1 MRKAYRTQFVHN
13 FNIYDM
19 KKWFTLIGL
28 CCLMT
33 GMISATNQ
41 PLKRISPV
49 QAAQMRLGVLN
60 EETTR
65 MEGTVRPVDTKN
77 IGRILS
83 RSAVSS
89 VTANSSAFRNA
100 VSADSWLADG
110 NYDISWY
117 DETKDE
123 FSLSSPA
130 QLAGLSY
137 LVRAGKN
144 FQYCTV
150 RLSADIDLS
159 NYKWIPIGTRG
170 VEFKGLFDGGGHTI
184 SGLHTDME
192 AFSGLFGAVA
202 STDIRNVMLS
212 SSCVVVGSVA
222 GSIAGSMNE
231 SAIMNCRSDAAVQG
245 YTAGGL
251 VGNADNSSV
260 LASIFNGRV
269 SKLEA
274 ANAWVGSYTATA
286 ASPFQDA
293 VELVSLQISIM
304 SAVNSSDGVV
314 LSWTSSEALGVSY
327 EASGT
332 IGSDGR
338 LYVSTGQQVG
348 TYGSY
353 TLMLEGLLG
362 NGEAVED
369 DTFVGVMSD
378 DEKTITFSL
387 LSSPTAG
394 FMLIPAFQDGVNIG
408 YLDGYRLP
416 FTAVKNEEQVTTGG
430 IVGTSYNTFLE
441 KCFYGDGCVGDNHN
455 EVGTVLPSSELLS
468 DAQVRTMNSAASG
481 IVLSDPFVS
490 SLKMWR
496 PGENGPALIE
506 EDYVQSNWWTSE
518 GNYDVSWYDE
528 SRTEFTISTP
538 EQLAGLAYLV
548 NTYHQFRGK
557 TVTLANDIDLAEHL
571 WVPIGRNSRNAQ
583 SVAIFGGTFD
593 GGGHVIR
600 NLNISMKAYSYAQGS
615 TTCLVGFFGYSSGVI
630 ENVTLA
636 EDCAVRVTATGS
648 QYLNVGSI
656 CGVLGGNYIAN
667 CHNRAYIEARSLFGD
682 IFAAGI
688 LGFDNQYNP
697 VYNCSNAND
706 VVGFSTWGF
715 VYVSGLVAANAKV
728 VNGYNIGTRSVTG
741 PSVEVGGIPPS
752 CAQLN
757 TVYNT
762 GRLTATGRSIIPES
776 EPVATASPIVASYGA
791 SVENGYYDIACV
803 EDTTGMNVK
812 GTAMTADEMKSF
824 AFAELLTSHAAS
836 LIESDPDLPEMLSW
850 TIRSEENDGFPVFG
864 EAVEAGGW
872 WTSAGNYDISW
883 YDEAEDSFSISSP
896 AQLAGVAYL
905 VKNGRTFEGKTV
917 TLTGNIDLDGFKW
930 EPIGKANLQQIF
942 KGVFDGGGYEI
953 HNLRSEVISTGEAY
967 SGLFGAIY
975 QARVTRVVL
984 AEDCEIRTSY
994 YGGGVVAYAQESEIV
1009 SCENRASVSFEGP
1022 AGYVGG
1028 IAGYVVSTS
1037 SIDRCENLGIVTGT
1051 VQPSDNY
1058 ASCLVY
1064 AGGIAGVNQES
1075 AIINSSNHAV
1085 VAVEALPEYDSCAG
1099 GIVGYNSGSSTFI
1112 TNCYNAAGVRLS
1124 GSGFAGGILSYTDNA
1139 DICVANCYNIG
1150 TVSGVPGKLYSVV
1163 PILSADSEDCYYLM
1177 NCVEGEGSYAGT
1189 ALTVDYMKSTA
1200 FAVRLNDWSKTNNS
1214 SETGWQTLY
1223 WKVEDAENDGYP
1235 VFTDQDPGYTGVESV
1250 VSGVRI
1256 YPTTVSGELF
1266 VCGTES
1272 PIYVY
1277 NLAGHIVS
1285 IIDPT
1290 EEITV
1295 VDMSR
1300 LVAGVYLVRTGDKVV
1315 RLVKL

>member
-1 MRKAYRTQFVHN
+1 
-13 FNIYDM
+13 
-19 KKWFTLIGL
+19 
-28 CCLMT
+28 
-33 GMISATNQ
+33 MISATNQ

-60 EETTR
+60 EGTTR
-65 MEGTVRPVDTKN
+65 MEGTVRPGDTKN

-274 ANAWVGSYTATA
+274 ANAWVGSYTVTA
-286 ASPFQDA
+286 GSPFEGEGTQSFEVTIEADDSSPERLTIGWSSSRYGI
-293 VELVSLQISIM
+293 VYTLTGFIEDDGCLHISIGEQQLGSYGAYTM
-304 SAVNSSDGVV
+304 MLVRYTDDGIF
-314 LSWTSSEALGVSY
+314 
-327 EASGT
+327 ASGEVV
-332 IGSDGR
+332 GS
-338 LYVSTGQQVG
+338 L
-348 TYGSY
+348 
-353 TLMLEGLLG
+353 
-362 NGEAVED
+362 
-369 DTFVGVMSD
+369 SD
-378 DEKTITFSL
+378 DNNTITFSV
-387 LSSPTAG
+387 SPASYLMIAAVENDQVAG
-394 FMLIPAFQDGVNIG
+394 WLEGYIP
-408 YLDGYRLP
+408 P
-416 FTAVKNEEQVTTGG
+416 FTAVKNEAQIMTGG

-441 KCFYGDGCVGDNHN
+441 KCFYGDGCAGDGYNDI
-455 EVGTVLPSSELLS
+455 GTALPSDELLS

-528 SRTEFTISTP
+528 SRTEFTISSP

-548 NTYHQFRGK
+548 NTCHQFWGK
-557 TVTLANDIDLAEHL
+557 TVILANDIDLAEHL

-593 GGGHVIR
+593 GGGYVIR

-667 CHNRAYIEARSLFGD
+667 CHNRAYIEVRSLFGN

-688 LGFDNQYNP
+688 LGFDNSYNP

-706 VVGFSTWGF
+706 VVGFSTWGI
-715 VYVSGLVAANAKV
+715 VCVSGLVAANAKV
-728 VNGYNIGTRSVTG
+728 VNGYNTGNISGTG
-741 PSVEVGGIPPS
+741 PSVEVGGITPS
-752 CAQLN
+752 FAQLN
-757 TVYNT
+757 NVYNT

-836 LIESDPDLPEMLSW
+836 LVESDPDLPEMLSW

-883 YDEAEDSFSISSP
+883 YDEAEDSFSISTP

-905 VKNGRTFEGKTV
+905 VKTGRTFEGKTV
-917 TLTGNIDLDGFKW
+917 TLSGNIDLDGLKW

-1028 IAGYVVSTS
+1028 IAGYVSTS
-1037 SIDRCENLGIVTGT
+1037 SIDRCENLGVVTGT

-1064 AGGIAGVNQES
+1064 TGGIAGVNQG
-1075 AIINSSNHAV
+1075 ATIINNSNHAA

-1099 GIVGYNSGSSTFI
+1099 GIVGYNSGSSVAFI
-1112 TNCYNAAGVRLS
+1112 ANCYNAAGVRLS
-1124 GSGFAGGILSYTDNA
+1124 GAGFAGGILSYTDNG
-1139 DICVANCYNIG
+1139 DVRVANCYNVG
-1150 TVSGVPGKLYSVV
+1150 TVSGVPGKSYPIV

-1200 FAVRLNDWSKTNNS
+1200 FAARLNDWSKTNNS
-1214 SETGWQTLY
+1214 SETGRQTLY

-1266 VCGTES
+1266 VCGAES
-1272 PIYVY
+1272 PIYIC

-1295 VDMSR
+1295 VDISR

>member
-1 MRKAYRTQFVHN
+1 MRKAYRAQFVHN

-60 EETTR
+60 EGTTR
-65 MEGTVRPVDTKN
+65 MEGTVRPGDTKN

-89 VTANSSAFRNA
+89 VTGNSSAFRNA
-100 VSADSWLADG
+100 VSADSWIADG

-150 RLSADIDLS
+150 RLSTDIDLS

-222 GSIAGSMNE
+222 GSITGSMNE

-251 VGNADNSSV
+251 VGNSDNSSV

-274 ANAWVGSYTATA
+274 ANAWVGSYTVTA
-286 ASPFQDA
+286 GSPFEGEGTQSFEMTIEADDSSPERLTIGWSSSRYGI
-293 VELVSLQISIM
+293 VYTLTGFIEDDGCLHISIGEQQLGSYGAYATM
-304 SAVNSSDGVV
+304 LVRYTNDGIF
-314 LSWTSSEALGVSY
+314 
-327 EASGT
+327 ASGEVV
-332 IGSDGR
+332 GS
-338 LYVSTGQQVG
+338 L
-348 TYGSY
+348 
-353 TLMLEGLLG
+353 
-362 NGEAVED
+362 
-369 DTFVGVMSD
+369 SD
-378 DEKTITFSL
+378 DSNTITFSVSP
-387 LSSPTAG
+387 SSYLMIAAVENDQLFG
-394 FMLIPAFQDGVNIG
+394 WLEG
-408 YLDGYRLP
+408 YVPP

-636 EDCAVRVTATGS
+636 EDCAVRVTATSS

-667 CHNRAYIEARSLFGD
+667 CHNRAYIEARSLFDD

-706 VVGFSTWGF
+706 VVGFSTWGI
-715 VYVSGLVAANAKV
+715 VCVSGLVAANAKI
-728 VNGYNIGTRSVTG
+728 VNGYNTGNISGTG
-741 PSVEVGGIPPS
+741 PSVEVGGITPS
-752 CAQLN
+752 FAQLN
-757 TVYNT
+757 NVYNT
-762 GRLTATGRSIIPES
+762 GRLTATGRSIISES

-917 TLTGNIDLDGFKW
+917 TLTGNIDLDGLKW

-975 QARVTRVVL
+975 QAQVTRVVL

-1139 DICVANCYNIG
+1139 DIRVANCYNIG
-1150 TVSGVPGKLYSVV
+1150 TVSGVPGKSYPVV

-1200 FAVRLNDWSKTNNS
+1200 FAARLNDWSKTNNS
-1214 SETGWQTLY
+1214 SETGRQTLY

-1250 VSGVRI
+1250 MSGVRI

-1266 VCGTES
+1266 VCGAES
-1272 PIYVY
+1272 PIYIC

>member
-1 MRKAYRTQFVHN
+1 
-13 FNIYDM
+13 
-19 KKWFTLIGL
+19 
-28 CCLMT
+28 MT

-60 EETTR
+60 EGTTR
-65 MEGTVRPVDTKN
+65 MEGTVRPGDTKN

-274 ANAWVGSYTATA
+274 ANAWVGSYTVTA
-286 ASPFQDA
+286 GSPFEGEGTQSFEVTIEADDSSPERLTIGWSSSRYGI
-293 VELVSLQISIM
+293 VYTLTGFIEDDGCLHISIGEQQLGSYGAYTM
-304 SAVNSSDGVV
+304 MLVRYTDDGIF
-314 LSWTSSEALGVSY
+314 
-327 EASGT
+327 ASGEVV
-332 IGSDGR
+332 GS
-338 LYVSTGQQVG
+338 L
-348 TYGSY
+348 
-353 TLMLEGLLG
+353 
-362 NGEAVED
+362 
-369 DTFVGVMSD
+369 SD
-378 DEKTITFSL
+378 DNNTITFSV
-387 LSSPTAG
+387 SPASYLMIAAVENDQVAG
-394 FMLIPAFQDGVNIG
+394 WLEGYIP
-408 YLDGYRLP
+408 P
-416 FTAVKNEEQVTTGG
+416 FTAVKNEAQIMTGG

-441 KCFYGDGCVGDNHN
+441 KCFYGDGCAGDGYNDI
-455 EVGTVLPSSELLS
+455 GTALPSDELLS

-548 NTYHQFRGK
+548 NTCHQFWGK
-557 TVTLANDIDLAEHL
+557 TVILANDIDLAEHL

-593 GGGHVIR
+593 GGGYVIR

-667 CHNRAYIEARSLFGD
+667 CHNRAYIEVRSLFGN

-688 LGFDNQYNP
+688 LGFDNSYNP

-706 VVGFSTWGF
+706 VVGFSTWGI
-715 VYVSGLVAANAKV
+715 VCVSGLVAANAKV
-728 VNGYNIGTRSVTG
+728 VNGYNTGNISGTG
-741 PSVEVGGIPPS
+741 PSVEVGGITPS
-752 CAQLN
+752 FAQLN
-757 TVYNT
+757 NVYNT

-836 LIESDPDLPEMLSW
+836 LVESDPDLPEMLSW

-883 YDEAEDSFSISSP
+883 YDEAEDSFSISTP

-905 VKNGRTFEGKTV
+905 VKTGRTFEGKTV
-917 TLTGNIDLDGFKW
+917 TLSGNIDLDGLKW

-1028 IAGYVVSTS
+1028 IAGYVSIS
-1037 SIDRCENLGIVTGT
+1037 SIDRCENLGVVTGT

-1064 AGGIAGVNQES
+1064 TGGIAGVNQG
-1075 AIINSSNHAV
+1075 ATIINNSNHAA

-1099 GIVGYNSGSSTFI
+1099 GIVGYNSGSSVAFI
-1112 TNCYNAAGVRLS
+1112 ANCYNAAGVRLS
-1124 GSGFAGGILSYTDNA
+1124 GAGFAGGILSYTDNG
-1139 DICVANCYNIG
+1139 DVRVANCYNVG
-1150 TVSGVPGKLYSVV
+1150 TVSGVPGKSYPIV

-1200 FAVRLNDWSKTNNS
+1200 FAARLNDWSKTNNS
-1214 SETGWQTLY
+1214 SETGRQTLY

-1266 VCGTES
+1266 VCGAES
-1272 PIYVY
+1272 PIYIC

>member
-1 MRKAYRTQFVHN
+1 
-13 FNIYDM
+13 
-19 KKWFTLIGL
+19 
-28 CCLMT
+28 MT

-60 EETTR
+60 EGTTR
-65 MEGTVRPVDTKN
+65 MEGTVRPGDTKN

-274 ANAWVGSYTATA
+274 ANAWVGSYTVTA
-286 ASPFQDA
+286 GSPFEGEGTQSFEVTIEADDSSPERLTIGWSSSRYGI
-293 VELVSLQISIM
+293 VYTLTGFIEDDGCLHISIGEQQLGSYGAYTM
-304 SAVNSSDGVV
+304 MLVRYTDDGIF
-314 LSWTSSEALGVSY
+314 
-327 EASGT
+327 ASGEVV
-332 IGSDGR
+332 GS
-338 LYVSTGQQVG
+338 L
-348 TYGSY
+348 
-353 TLMLEGLLG
+353 
-362 NGEAVED
+362 
-369 DTFVGVMSD
+369 SD
-378 DEKTITFSL
+378 DNNTITFSV
-387 LSSPTAG
+387 SPASYLMIAAVENDQVAG
-394 FMLIPAFQDGVNIG
+394 WLEGYIP
-408 YLDGYRLP
+408 P
-416 FTAVKNEEQVTTGG
+416 FTAVKNEAQIMTGG

-441 KCFYGDGCVGDNHN
+441 KCFYGDGCAGDGYNDI
-455 EVGTVLPSSELLS
+455 GTALPSDELLS

-548 NTYHQFRGK
+548 NTCHQFWGK
-557 TVTLANDIDLAEHL
+557 TVILANDIDLAEHL

-593 GGGHVIR
+593 GGGYVIR

-667 CHNRAYIEARSLFGD
+667 CHNRAYIEVRSLFGN

-688 LGFDNQYNP
+688 LGFDNSYNP

-706 VVGFSTWGF
+706 VVGFSTWGI
-715 VYVSGLVAANAKV
+715 VCVSGLVAANAKV
-728 VNGYNIGTRSVTG
+728 VNGYNTGNISGTG
-741 PSVEVGGIPPS
+741 PSVEVGGITPS
-752 CAQLN
+752 FAQLN
-757 TVYNT
+757 NVYNT

-836 LIESDPDLPEMLSW
+836 LVESDPDLPEMLSW

-883 YDEAEDSFSISSP
+883 YDEAEDSFSISTP

-905 VKNGRTFEGKTV
+905 VKTGRTFEGKTV
-917 TLTGNIDLDGFKW
+917 TLSGNIDLDGLKW

-1028 IAGYVVSTS
+1028 IAGYVSTS
-1037 SIDRCENLGIVTGT
+1037 SIDRCENLGVVTGT

-1064 AGGIAGVNQES
+1064 TGGIAGVNQG
-1075 AIINSSNHAV
+1075 ATIINNSNHAA

-1099 GIVGYNSGSSTFI
+1099 GIVGYNSGSSVAFI
-1112 TNCYNAAGVRLS
+1112 ANCYNAAGVRLS
-1124 GSGFAGGILSYTDNA
+1124 GAGFAGGILSYTDNG
-1139 DICVANCYNIG
+1139 DVRVANCYNVG
-1150 TVSGVPGKLYSVV
+1150 TVSGVPGKSYPIV

-1200 FAVRLNDWSKTNNS
+1200 FAARLNDWSKTNNS
-1214 SETGWQTLY
+1214 SETGRQTLY

-1266 VCGTES
+1266 VCGAES
-1272 PIYVY
+1272 PIYIC

-1295 VDMSR
+1295 VDISR

>member
-1 MRKAYRTQFVHN
+1 
-13 FNIYDM
+13 M

-60 EETTR
+60 EGTTR
-65 MEGTVRPVDTKN
+65 MEGTVRPGDTKN

-100 VSADSWLADG
+100 VSANSWLADG

-251 VGNADNSSV
+251 VGNSDNSSV

-274 ANAWVGSYTATA
+274 SNAWVGSYTVTA
-286 ASPFQDA
+286 GSPFEGEGTQSFEVTIEADDSSPERLTIGWSSSRYGI
-293 VELVSLQISIM
+293 VYTLTGFIEDDGCLHISIGEQQLGSYGAYTM
-304 SAVNSSDGVV
+304 MLVRYTDDGIF
-314 LSWTSSEALGVSY
+314 
-327 EASGT
+327 ASGEVV
-332 IGSDGR
+332 GS
-338 LYVSTGQQVG
+338 L
-348 TYGSY
+348 
-353 TLMLEGLLG
+353 
-362 NGEAVED
+362 
-369 DTFVGVMSD
+369 SD
-378 DEKTITFSL
+378 DNNTITFSV
-387 LSSPTAG
+387 SPASYLMIAAVENDQVAG
-394 FMLIPAFQDGVNIG
+394 WLEGYVPPFM
-408 YLDGYRLP
+408 
-416 FTAVKNEEQVTTGG
+416 AVKNEAQIMTGG

-468 DAQVRTMNSAASG
+468 DAQVRTMNSAVSG

-548 NTYHQFRGK
+548 NTCHTFSGK
-557 TVTLANDIDLAEHL
+557 TILLTNDIDLAEHL

-648 QYLNVGSI
+648 QVPYVGGI
-656 CGVLGGNYIAN
+656 CGYFSGNYITN
-667 CHNRAYIEARSLFGD
+667 CHNRAYIETRNFYKNM
-682 IFAAGI
+682 FVAGI
-688 LGFDNQYNP
+688 LGFAARYNP

-706 VVGFSTWGF
+706 VVGVSTFGG
-715 VYVSGLVAANAKV
+715 VYVSGLVSANSLI
-728 VNGYNIGTRSVTG
+728 VNGYNTGNISGTG
-741 PSVEVGGIPPS
+741 PSVEVGGITPS
-752 CAQLN
+752 FAQLN
-757 TVYNT
+757 NVYNT

-836 LIESDPDLPEMLSW
+836 LVESDPDLPEMLSW

-975 QARVTRVVL
+975 QARATRVVL

-1139 DICVANCYNIG
+1139 DIRVANCYNIG
-1150 TVSGVPGKLYSVV
+1150 TVSGVPGKSYSVV

>member
-1 MRKAYRTQFVHN
+1 
-13 FNIYDM
+13 M

-60 EETTR
+60 EGTTR

-100 VSADSWLADG
+100 VSANSWLADG

-192 AFSGLFGAVA
+192 KFSGLFGAVA

-251 VGNADNSSV
+251 VGNSDNSSV

-274 ANAWVGSYTATA
+274 ANAWVGSYTVTA
-286 ASPFQDA
+286 GSPFEGEETQSFEMTIEADDSSPERLTIGWRSSRYGIVYTLTGFIEDDGCLHISIGEQQLGSYGAYATMLVRYTNDGIFASGEVVGSLSDNSNTVTFSVSPSSYLMIAA
-293 VELVSLQISIM
+293 VENDQLF
-304 SAVNSSDGVV
+304 G
-314 LSWTSSEALGVSY
+314 W
-327 EASGT
+327 
-332 IGSDGR
+332 
-338 LYVSTGQQVG
+338 
-348 TYGSY
+348 
-353 TLMLEGLLG
+353 LEGY
-362 NGEAVED
+362 V
-369 DTFVGVMSD
+369 
-378 DEKTITFSL
+378 
-387 LSSPTAG
+387 P
-394 FMLIPAFQDGVNIG
+394 
-408 YLDGYRLP
+408 P

-441 KCFYGDGCVGDNHN
+441 KCFYGDGCVGDGYNDI
-455 EVGTVLPSSELLS
+455 GTALPSDELLS

-506 EDYVQSNWWTSE
+506 EDYVQSNWWTSD
-518 GNYDVSWYDE
+518 GNYDVSWYDG

-538 EQLAGLAYLV
+538 AQLAGLAYLV
-548 NTYHQFRGK
+548 NTCHTFSGK
-557 TVTLANDIDLAEHL
+557 TILLTNDIVLAEHL

-728 VNGYNIGTRSVTG
+728 VNGYNIGNISGTG
-741 PSVEVGGIPPS
+741 PSVEVGGITPS
-752 CAQLN
+752 FAQLN
-757 TVYNT
+757 NVYNT

-975 QARVTRVVL
+975 QARATRVVL

-1139 DICVANCYNIG
+1139 DIRVANCYNIG
-1150 TVSGVPGKLYSVV
+1150 TVSGVPGKSYSVV

>member
-1 MRKAYRTQFVHN
+1 
-13 FNIYDM
+13 
-19 KKWFTLIGL
+19 
-28 CCLMT
+28 
-33 GMISATNQ
+33 MISATNQ

-60 EETTR
+60 EGTTR
-65 MEGTVRPVDTKN
+65 MEGTVRPGDTKN

-274 ANAWVGSYTATA
+274 ANAWVGSYTVTA
-286 ASPFQDA
+286 GSPFEGEGTQSFEVTIEADDSSPERLTIGWSSSRYGI
-293 VELVSLQISIM
+293 VYTLTGFIEDDGCLHISIGEQQLGSYGAYTM
-304 SAVNSSDGVV
+304 MLVRYTDDGIF
-314 LSWTSSEALGVSY
+314 
-327 EASGT
+327 ASGEVV
-332 IGSDGR
+332 GS
-338 LYVSTGQQVG
+338 L
-348 TYGSY
+348 
-353 TLMLEGLLG
+353 
-362 NGEAVED
+362 
-369 DTFVGVMSD
+369 SD
-378 DEKTITFSL
+378 DNNTITFSV
-387 LSSPTAG
+387 SPASYLMIAAVENDQVAG
-394 FMLIPAFQDGVNIG
+394 WLEGYIP
-408 YLDGYRLP
+408 P
-416 FTAVKNEEQVTTGG
+416 FTAVKNEAQIMTGG

-441 KCFYGDGCVGDNHN
+441 KCFYGDGCAGDGYNDI
-455 EVGTVLPSSELLS
+455 GTALPSDELLS

-548 NTYHQFRGK
+548 NTCHQFWGK
-557 TVTLANDIDLAEHL
+557 TVILANDIDLAEHL

-593 GGGHVIR
+593 GGGYVIR

-667 CHNRAYIEARSLFGD
+667 CHNRAYIEVRSLFGN

-688 LGFDNQYNP
+688 LGFDNSYNP

-706 VVGFSTWGF
+706 VVGFSTWGI
-715 VYVSGLVAANAKV
+715 VCVSGLVAANAKV
-728 VNGYNIGTRSVTG
+728 VNGYNTGNISGTG
-741 PSVEVGGIPPS
+741 PSVEVGGITPS
-752 CAQLN
+752 FAQLN
-757 TVYNT
+757 NVYNT

-836 LIESDPDLPEMLSW
+836 LVESDPDLPEMLSW

-883 YDEAEDSFSISSP
+883 YDEAEDSFSISTP

-905 VKNGRTFEGKTV
+905 VKTGRTFEGKTV
-917 TLTGNIDLDGFKW
+917 TLSGNIDLDGLKW

-1028 IAGYVVSTS
+1028 IAGYVSTS
-1037 SIDRCENLGIVTGT
+1037 SIDRCENLGVVTGT

-1064 AGGIAGVNQES
+1064 TGGIAGVNQG
-1075 AIINSSNHAV
+1075 ATIINNSNHAA

-1099 GIVGYNSGSSTFI
+1099 GIVGYNSGSSVAFI
-1112 TNCYNAAGVRLS
+1112 ANCYNAAGVRLS
-1124 GSGFAGGILSYTDNA
+1124 GAGFAGGILSYTDNG
-1139 DICVANCYNIG
+1139 DVRVANCYNVG
-1150 TVSGVPGKLYSVV
+1150 TVSGVPGKSYPIV

-1200 FAVRLNDWSKTNNS
+1200 FAARLNDWSKTNNS
-1214 SETGWQTLY
+1214 SETGRQTLY

-1266 VCGTES
+1266 VCGAES
-1272 PIYVY
+1272 PIYIC

>member
-1 MRKAYRTQFVHN
+1 
-13 FNIYDM
+13 M

-60 EETTR
+60 EGTTR
-65 MEGTVRPVDTKN
+65 MEGTVRPGDTKN

-89 VTANSSAFRNA
+89 VTGNSSAFRNA

-144 FQYCTV
+144 FRYCTV

-159 NYKWIPIGTRG
+159 NYKWIPIGAREA
-170 VEFKGLFDGGGHTI
+170 EFKGLFDGGGHTI

-192 AFSGLFGAVA
+192 EFSGLFGAVA

-212 SSCVVVGSVA
+212 SSCVVVGSVV
-222 GSIAGSMNE
+222 GSIVGSMSN

-269 SKLEA
+269 SKLGVL
-274 ANAWVGSYTATA
+274 NAWVGSYMVTAG
-286 ASPFQDA
+286 SPFEGEGTQSFEMTIEADDSSPERLTIGWRSSRYGI
-293 VELVSLQISIM
+293 VYTLTGFIEDDGCLHISIGEQQLGSYGAYDM
-304 SAVNSSDGVV
+304 MLVRYTNDGIF
-314 LSWTSSEALGVSY
+314 
-327 EASGT
+327 ASGEVV
-332 IGSDGR
+332 GS
-338 LYVSTGQQVG
+338 L
-348 TYGSY
+348 
-353 TLMLEGLLG
+353 
-362 NGEAVED
+362 
-369 DTFVGVMSD
+369 SD
-378 DEKTITFSL
+378 DGNTITFSVSP
-387 LSSPTAG
+387 SSYLMIAAIENDQVTG
-394 FMLIPAFQDGVNIG
+394 WLEGYIP
-408 YLDGYRLP
+408 P
-416 FTAVKNEEQVTTGG
+416 FTAVKNEEQITTGG

-490 SLKMWR
+490 FLKMWR

-518 GNYDVSWYDE
+518 GNYDVSWYDD

-548 NTYHQFRGK
+548 NTYHRFRGK
-557 TVTLANDIDLAEHL
+557 TVTLANDIDLSGYL
-571 WVPIGRNSRNAQ
+571 WVPIGRYFISSRWQ
-583 SVAIFGGTFD
+583 SQALFAGTFD
-593 GGGHVIR
+593 GGGHTIHNMNV
-600 NLNISMKAYSYAQGS
+600 NIKIYSYIDPEVSG
-615 TTCLVGFFGYSSGVI
+615 LFGLASGVI
-630 ENVTLA
+630 KNVTLA

-648 QYLNVGSI
+648 QFVQVGGL
-656 CGVLGGNYIAN
+656 CGVLSSNYITN
-667 CHNRAYIEARSLFGD
+667 CHNRAYIEARSLFGN

-688 LGFDNQYNP
+688 LGMAAQYNP
-697 VYNCSNAND
+697 VYNCSNVND
-706 VVGFSTWGF
+706 VVGVSTWGF
-715 VYVSGLVAANAKV
+715 VYASGLVAGNAKV
-728 VNGYNIGTRSVTG
+728 VNGYNTGNISGTG
-741 PSVEVGGIPPS
+741 PSVEVGGIAPS
-752 CAQLN
+752 FAQLN
-757 TVYNT
+757 NVYNA
-762 GRLTATGRSIIPES
+762 GRLTATGRSIIPEL
-776 EPVATASPIVASYGA
+776 EPVATAFPIAASYGA

-824 AFAELLTSHAAS
+824 AFAELLTSYAAS
-836 LIESDPDLPEMLSW
+836 LVESDPDLPDLLSW
-850 TIRSEENDGFPVFG
+850 TVRSEENDGFPVFG

-883 YDEAEDSFSISSP
+883 YDEAENSFSISSP

-1150 TVSGVPGKLYSVV
+1150 TVSGVPGKSYSVV

>member
-1 MRKAYRTQFVHN
+1 
-13 FNIYDM
+13 M

-60 EETTR
+60 EGTTR
-65 MEGTVRPVDTKN
+65 MEGTVRPGDTKN

-274 ANAWVGSYTATA
+274 ANAWVGSYTVTA
-286 ASPFQDA
+286 GSPFEGEGTQSFEVTIEADDSSPERLTIGWSSSRYGI
-293 VELVSLQISIM
+293 VYTLTGFIEDDGCLHISIGEQQLGSYGAYTM
-304 SAVNSSDGVV
+304 MLVRYTDDGIF
-314 LSWTSSEALGVSY
+314 
-327 EASGT
+327 ASGEVV
-332 IGSDGR
+332 GS
-338 LYVSTGQQVG
+338 L
-348 TYGSY
+348 
-353 TLMLEGLLG
+353 
-362 NGEAVED
+362 
-369 DTFVGVMSD
+369 SD
-378 DEKTITFSL
+378 DNNTITFSV
-387 LSSPTAG
+387 SPASYLMIAAVENDQVAG
-394 FMLIPAFQDGVNIG
+394 WLEGYIP
-408 YLDGYRLP
+408 P
-416 FTAVKNEEQVTTGG
+416 FTAVKNEAQIMTGG

-441 KCFYGDGCVGDNHN
+441 KCFYGDGCAGDGYNDI
-455 EVGTVLPSSELLS
+455 GTALPSDELLS

-548 NTYHQFRGK
+548 NTCHQFWGK
-557 TVTLANDIDLAEHL
+557 TVILANDIDLAEHL

-593 GGGHVIR
+593 GGGYVIR

-667 CHNRAYIEARSLFGD
+667 CHNRAYIEVRSLFGN

-688 LGFDNQYNP
+688 LGFDNSYNP

-706 VVGFSTWGF
+706 VVGFSTWGI
-715 VYVSGLVAANAKV
+715 VCVSGLVAANAKV
-728 VNGYNIGTRSVTG
+728 VNGYNTGNISGTG
-741 PSVEVGGIPPS
+741 PSVEVGGITPS
-752 CAQLN
+752 FAQLN
-757 TVYNT
+757 NVYNA

-836 LIESDPDLPEMLSW
+836 LVESDPDLPEMLSW

-883 YDEAEDSFSISSP
+883 YDEAEDSFSISTP

-905 VKNGRTFEGKTV
+905 VKTGRTFEGKTV
-917 TLTGNIDLDGFKW
+917 TLSGNIDLDGLKW

-1028 IAGYVVSTS
+1028 IAGYVSTS
-1037 SIDRCENLGIVTGT
+1037 SIDRCENLGVVTGT

-1064 AGGIAGVNQES
+1064 TGGIAGVNQG
-1075 AIINSSNHAV
+1075 ATIINNSNHAA

-1099 GIVGYNSGSSTFI
+1099 GIVGYNSGSSVAFI
-1112 TNCYNAAGVRLS
+1112 ANCYNAAGVRLS
-1124 GSGFAGGILSYTDNA
+1124 GAGFAGGILSYTDNG
-1139 DICVANCYNIG
+1139 DVRVANCYNVG
-1150 TVSGVPGKLYSVV
+1150 TVSGVPGKSYPIV

-1200 FAVRLNDWSKTNNS
+1200 FAARLNDWSKTNNS
-1214 SETGWQTLY
+1214 SETGRQTLY

-1266 VCGTES
+1266 VCGAES
-1272 PIYVY
+1272 PIYIC

>member
-1 MRKAYRTQFVHN
+1 
-13 FNIYDM
+13 M

-60 EETTR
+60 EGTTR
-65 MEGTVRPVDTKN
+65 MEGTVRPGDTKN

-192 AFSGLFGAVA
+192 EFSGLFGAVA

-304 SAVNSSDGVV
+304 SAIDSSDGVV

-441 KCFYGDGCVGDNHN
+441 KCFYGVGCVGDNHN

-548 NTYHQFRGK
+548 NTCHTFSGK
-557 TVTLANDIDLAEHL
+557 TILLTNDIDLAEHL

-667 CHNRAYIEARSLFGD
+667 CHNRAYIEARSLFDD

-706 VVGFSTWGF
+706 VVGFSTWGI
-715 VYVSGLVAANAKV
+715 VCVSGLVAANAKV
-728 VNGYNIGTRSVTG
+728 VNG
-741 PSVEVGGIPPS
+741 
-752 CAQLN
+752 
-757 TVYNT
+757 YNT

-836 LIESDPDLPEMLSW
+836 LVKSDPDLPEMLSW
-850 TIRSEENDGFPVFG
+850 TVRPEENDGFPVFG

-917 TLTGNIDLDGFKW
+917 TLTGNIDLDGLKW

-975 QARVTRVVL
+975 QAQVTRVVL

-1112 TNCYNAAGVRLS
+1112 ANCYNVAGVQLS

-1139 DICVANCYNIG
+1139 DIRVANCYNIG
-1150 TVSGVPGKLYSVV
+1150 TVSGVPGKSYPVV

-1200 FAVRLNDWSKTNNS
+1200 FAARLNDWSKTNNS
-1214 SETGWQTLY
+1214 SEIGWQTLY
-1223 WKVEDAENDGYP
+1223 WKIEDAENDGYP

-1250 VSGVRI
+1250 ASGVRI

-1266 VCGTES
+1266 VCGAES
-1272 PIYVY
+1272 PIYIC

-1300 LVAGVYLVRTGDKVV
+1300 LVAGVYLLRTGGKVV

>member
-1 MRKAYRTQFVHN
+1 
-13 FNIYDM
+13 M

-60 EETTR
+60 EGTTR
-65 MEGTVRPVDTKN
+65 MEGTVRPGDTKN

-274 ANAWVGSYTATA
+274 ANAWVGSYTVTA
-286 ASPFQDA
+286 GSPFEGEGTQSFEVTIEADDSSPERLTIGWSSSRYGI
-293 VELVSLQISIM
+293 VYTLTGFIEDDGCLHISIGEQQLGSYGAYTM
-304 SAVNSSDGVV
+304 MLVRYTDDGIF
-314 LSWTSSEALGVSY
+314 
-327 EASGT
+327 ASGEVV
-332 IGSDGR
+332 GS
-338 LYVSTGQQVG
+338 L
-348 TYGSY
+348 
-353 TLMLEGLLG
+353 
-362 NGEAVED
+362 
-369 DTFVGVMSD
+369 SD
-378 DEKTITFSL
+378 DNNTITFSV
-387 LSSPTAG
+387 SPASYLMIAAVENDQVAG
-394 FMLIPAFQDGVNIG
+394 WLEGYIP
-408 YLDGYRLP
+408 P
-416 FTAVKNEEQVTTGG
+416 FTAVKNEAQIMTGG

-441 KCFYGDGCVGDNHN
+441 KCFYGDGCAGDGYNDI
-455 EVGTVLPSSELLS
+455 GTALPSDELLS

-548 NTYHQFRGK
+548 NTCHQFWGK
-557 TVTLANDIDLAEHL
+557 TVILANDIDLAEHL

-593 GGGHVIR
+593 GGGYVIR

-667 CHNRAYIEARSLFGD
+667 CHNRAYIEVRSLFGN

-688 LGFDNQYNP
+688 LGFDNSYNP

-706 VVGFSTWGF
+706 VVGFSTWGI
-715 VYVSGLVAANAKV
+715 VCVSGLVAANAKV
-728 VNGYNIGTRSVTG
+728 VNGYNTGNISGTG
-741 PSVEVGGIPPS
+741 PSVEVGGITPS
-752 CAQLN
+752 FAQLN
-757 TVYNT
+757 NVYNT

-836 LIESDPDLPEMLSW
+836 LVESDPDLPEMLSW

-883 YDEAEDSFSISSP
+883 YDEAEDSFSISTP

-905 VKNGRTFEGKTV
+905 VKTGRTFEGKTV
-917 TLTGNIDLDGFKW
+917 TLSGNIDLDGLKW

-1028 IAGYVVSTS
+1028 IAGYVSTS
-1037 SIDRCENLGIVTGT
+1037 SIDRCENLGVVTGT

-1064 AGGIAGVNQES
+1064 TGGIAGVNQG
-1075 AIINSSNHAV
+1075 ATIINNSNHAA

-1099 GIVGYNSGSSTFI
+1099 GIVGYNSGSSVAFI
-1112 TNCYNAAGVRLS
+1112 ANCYNAAGVRLS
-1124 GSGFAGGILSYTDNA
+1124 GAGFAGGILSYTDNA
-1139 DICVANCYNIG
+1139 DIRVANCYNIG
-1150 TVSGVPGKLYSVV
+1150 TVSGVPGKSYPVV
-1163 PILSADSEDCYYLM
+1163 PILSADSEDCYYLT

-1200 FAVRLNDWSKTNNS
+1200 FAARLNDWSKTNNS
-1214 SETGWQTLY
+1214 SETGRQTLY

-1266 VCGTES
+1266 VCGAES
-1272 PIYVY
+1272 PIYIC

>member
-1 MRKAYRTQFVHN
+1 
-13 FNIYDM
+13 M

-60 EETTR
+60 EGTTR
-65 MEGTVRPVDTKN
+65 MEGTVRPGDTKN

-260 LASIFNGRV
+260 LASIFTGRV

-274 ANAWVGSYTATA
+274 ANAWVGSYTVTA
-286 ASPFQDA
+286 GSPFEGEGTQSFEVTIEADDSSPERLTIGWSSSRYGIVYTLTGFIEDDGCLHISIGEQQLGSYGAYTMMLVRYTDDGIFASGEVVGSLSDDNSTFSVSPASYLMIAA
-293 VELVSLQISIM
+293 VE
-304 SAVNSSDGVV
+304 ND
-314 LSWTSSEALGVSY
+314 
-327 EASGT
+327 
-332 IGSDGR
+332 
-338 LYVSTGQQVG
+338 QVAG
-348 TYGSY
+348 W
-353 TLMLEGLLG
+353 LEGY
-362 NGEAVED
+362 
-369 DTFVGVMSD
+369 
-378 DEKTITFSL
+378 
-387 LSSPTAG
+387 
-394 FMLIPAFQDGVNIG
+394 IP
-408 YLDGYRLP
+408 P
-416 FTAVKNEEQVTTGG
+416 FTAVKNEAQIMTGG

-441 KCFYGDGCVGDNHN
+441 KCFYGDGCAGDGYNDI
-455 EVGTVLPSSELLS
+455 GTALPSDELLS

-528 SRTEFTISTP
+528 SRTEFTISSP

-548 NTYHQFRGK
+548 NTCHQFWGK
-557 TVTLANDIDLAEHL
+557 TVILANDIDLAEHL

-593 GGGHVIR
+593 GGGYVIR

-667 CHNRAYIEARSLFGD
+667 CHNRAYIEVRSLFGN

-688 LGFDNQYNP
+688 LGFDNSYNP

-706 VVGFSTWGF
+706 VVGFSTWGI
-715 VYVSGLVAANAKV
+715 VCVSGLVAANAKV
-728 VNGYNIGTRSVTG
+728 VNGYNTGNISGTG
-741 PSVEVGGIPPS
+741 PSVEVGGITPS
-752 CAQLN
+752 FAQLN
-757 TVYNT
+757 NVYNT

-836 LIESDPDLPEMLSW
+836 LVESDPDLPEMLSW

-883 YDEAEDSFSISSP
+883 YDEAEDSFSISTP

-905 VKNGRTFEGKTV
+905 VKTGRTFEGKTV
-917 TLTGNIDLDGFKW
+917 TLSGNIDLDGLKW

-1028 IAGYVVSTS
+1028 IAGYVSTS
-1037 SIDRCENLGIVTGT
+1037 SIDRCENLGVVTGT

-1064 AGGIAGVNQES
+1064 TGGIAGVNQG
-1075 AIINSSNHAV
+1075 ATIINNSNHAA

-1099 GIVGYNSGSSTFI
+1099 GIVGYNSGSSVAFI
-1112 TNCYNAAGVRLS
+1112 ANCYNAAGVRLS
-1124 GSGFAGGILSYTDNA
+1124 GAGFAGGILSYTDNG
-1139 DICVANCYNIG
+1139 DVRVANCYNVG
-1150 TVSGVPGKLYSVV
+1150 TVSGVPGKSYPIV

-1200 FAVRLNDWSKTNNS
+1200 FAARLNDWSKTNNS
-1214 SETGWQTLY
+1214 SETGRQTLY

-1266 VCGTES
+1266 VCGAES
-1272 PIYVY
+1272 PIYIC

-1295 VDMSR
+1295 VDISR

>member
-1 MRKAYRTQFVHN
+1 
-13 FNIYDM
+13 M

-274 ANAWVGSYTATA
+274 ANAWVGSYTVTA
-286 ASPFQDA
+286 GSPFEGEGTQSFEVTIEADDSSPERLTIGWSSSRYGI
-293 VELVSLQISIM
+293 VYTLTGFIEDDGCLHISIGEQQLGSYGAYTM
-304 SAVNSSDGVV
+304 MLVRYTDDGIF
-314 LSWTSSEALGVSY
+314 
-327 EASGT
+327 ASGEVV
-332 IGSDGR
+332 GS
-338 LYVSTGQQVG
+338 L
-348 TYGSY
+348 
-353 TLMLEGLLG
+353 
-362 NGEAVED
+362 
-369 DTFVGVMSD
+369 SD
-378 DEKTITFSL
+378 DNNTITFSV
-387 LSSPTAG
+387 SPASYLMIAAVENDQVAG
-394 FMLIPAFQDGVNIG
+394 WLEGYIP
-408 YLDGYRLP
+408 P
-416 FTAVKNEEQVTTGG
+416 FTAVKNEAQIMTGG

-441 KCFYGDGCVGDNHN
+441 KCFYGDGCAGDGYNDI
-455 EVGTVLPSSELLS
+455 GTALPSDELLS

-548 NTYHQFRGK
+548 NTCHQFWGK
-557 TVTLANDIDLAEHL
+557 TVILANDIDLAEHL

-593 GGGHVIR
+593 GGGYVIR

-667 CHNRAYIEARSLFGD
+667 CHNRAYIEVRSLFGN

-688 LGFDNQYNP
+688 LGFDNSYNP

-706 VVGFSTWGF
+706 VVGFSTWGI
-715 VYVSGLVAANAKV
+715 VCVSGLVAANAKV
-728 VNGYNIGTRSVTG
+728 VNGYNTGNISGTG
-741 PSVEVGGIPPS
+741 PSVEVGGITPS
-752 CAQLN
+752 FAQLN
-757 TVYNT
+757 NVYNT

-836 LIESDPDLPEMLSW
+836 LVESDPDLPEMLSW

-883 YDEAEDSFSISSP
+883 YDEAEDSFSISTP

-905 VKNGRTFEGKTV
+905 VKTGRTFEGKTV
-917 TLTGNIDLDGFKW
+917 TLSGNIDLDGLKW

-1028 IAGYVVSTS
+1028 IAGYVSTS
-1037 SIDRCENLGIVTGT
+1037 SIDRCENLGVVTGT

-1064 AGGIAGVNQES
+1064 TGGIAGVNQG
-1075 AIINSSNHAV
+1075 ATIINNSNHAA

-1099 GIVGYNSGSSTFI
+1099 GIVGYNSGSSVAFI
-1112 TNCYNAAGVRLS
+1112 ANCYNAAGVRLS
-1124 GSGFAGGILSYTDNA
+1124 GAGFAGGILSYTDNG
-1139 DICVANCYNIG
+1139 DVRVANCYNVG
-1150 TVSGVPGKLYSVV
+1150 TVSGVPGKSYPIV

-1200 FAVRLNDWSKTNNS
+1200 FAARLNDWSKTNNS
-1214 SETGWQTLY
+1214 SETGRQTLY

-1266 VCGTES
+1266 VCGAES
-1272 PIYVY
+1272 PIYIC

>member
-60 EETTR
+60 EGTTR

-100 VSADSWLADG
+100 VSANSWLADG

-192 AFSGLFGAVA
+192 KFSGLFGAVA

-251 VGNADNSSV
+251 VGNSDNSSV

-274 ANAWVGSYTATA
+274 ANAWVGSYTVTA
-286 ASPFQDA
+286 GSPFEGEETQSFEMTIEADDSSPERLTIGWRSSRYGI
-293 VELVSLQISIM
+293 VYTLTGFIEDDGCLHISIGEQQLGSYGAYATM
-304 SAVNSSDGVV
+304 LVRYTNDGIF
-314 LSWTSSEALGVSY
+314 
-327 EASGT
+327 ASGEVV
-332 IGSDGR
+332 GS
-338 LYVSTGQQVG
+338 L
-348 TYGSY
+348 
-353 TLMLEGLLG
+353 
-362 NGEAVED
+362 
-369 DTFVGVMSD
+369 SD
-378 DEKTITFSL
+378 DSNTITFSVSP
-387 LSSPTAG
+387 SSYLMIAAVENDQLFG
-394 FMLIPAFQDGVNIG
+394 WLEG
-408 YLDGYRLP
+408 YVPP

-441 KCFYGDGCVGDNHN
+441 KCFYGDGCVGDGYNDI
-455 EVGTVLPSSELLS
+455 GTALPSDELLS

-506 EDYVQSNWWTSE
+506 EDYVQSNWWTSD
-518 GNYDVSWYDE
+518 GNYDVSWYDG
-528 SRTEFTISTP
+528 SHTEFTISTP
-538 EQLAGLAYLV
+538 AQLAGLAYLV
-548 NTYHQFRGK
+548 NTCHTFSGK
-557 TVTLANDIDLAEHL
+557 TILLTNDIDLAEHL

-667 CHNRAYIEARSLFGD
+667 CHNRAYIEARSLFDD

-706 VVGFSTWGF
+706 VVGFSTWGI
-715 VYVSGLVAANAKV
+715 VCVSGLVAANAKV
-728 VNGYNIGTRSVTG
+728 VNGYNTGNISGTG
-741 PSVEVGGIPPS
+741 PSVEVGGITPS
-752 CAQLN
+752 FAQLN
-757 TVYNT
+757 NVYNT

-836 LIESDPDLPEMLSW
+836 LVESDPDLPEMLSW
-850 TIRSEENDGFPVFG
+850 TVRPEENDGFPVFG

-883 YDEAEDSFSISSP
+883 YDEAKDSFSISSP

-917 TLTGNIDLDGFKW
+917 TLTGNIDLDGLKW

-975 QARVTRVVL
+975 QAQVTRVVL

-994 YGGGVVAYAQESEIV
+994 YGGGVVAYTQKSEIV

-1112 TNCYNAAGVRLS
+1112 ANCYNVAGVQLS

-1139 DICVANCYNIG
+1139 DIRVANCYNIG
-1150 TVSGVPGKLYSVV
+1150 TVSGVPGKSYPVV

-1200 FAVRLNDWSKTNNS
+1200 FAARLNDWSKTNNS

-1223 WKVEDAENDGYP
+1223 WKIEDAENDGYP

-1250 VSGVRI
+1250 ASGVRI

-1266 VCGTES
+1266 VCGAES
-1272 PIYVY
+1272 PIYIC

-1300 LVAGVYLVRTGDKVV
+1300 LVAGVYLLRTGGKVV

>member
-1 MRKAYRTQFVHN
+1 MRKDYRTQFVHN

-60 EETTR
+60 EGTTR
-65 MEGTVRPVDTKN
+65 MEGTVRPGDTKN

-274 ANAWVGSYTATA
+274 ANAWVGSYTVTA
-286 ASPFQDA
+286 GSPFEGEGTQSFEVTIEADDSSPERLTIGWSSSRYGI
-293 VELVSLQISIM
+293 VYTLTGFIEDDGCLHISIGEQQLGSYGAYTM
-304 SAVNSSDGVV
+304 MLVRYTDDGIF
-314 LSWTSSEALGVSY
+314 
-327 EASGT
+327 ASGEVV
-332 IGSDGR
+332 GS
-338 LYVSTGQQVG
+338 L
-348 TYGSY
+348 
-353 TLMLEGLLG
+353 
-362 NGEAVED
+362 
-369 DTFVGVMSD
+369 SD
-378 DEKTITFSL
+378 DNNTITFSV
-387 LSSPTAG
+387 SPASYLMIAAVENDQVAG
-394 FMLIPAFQDGVNIG
+394 WLEGYIP
-408 YLDGYRLP
+408 P
-416 FTAVKNEEQVTTGG
+416 FTAVKNEAQIMTGG

-441 KCFYGDGCVGDNHN
+441 KCFYGDGCAGDGYNDI
-455 EVGTVLPSSELLS
+455 GTALPSDELLS

-528 SRTEFTISTP
+528 SRTEFTISSP

-548 NTYHQFRGK
+548 NTCHQFWGK
-557 TVTLANDIDLAEHL
+557 TVILANDIDLAEHL

-593 GGGHVIR
+593 GGGYVIR

-667 CHNRAYIEARSLFGD
+667 CHNRAYIEVRSLFGN

-688 LGFDNQYNP
+688 LGFDNSYNP

-706 VVGFSTWGF
+706 VVGFSTWGI
-715 VYVSGLVAANAKV
+715 VCVSGLVAANAKV
-728 VNGYNIGTRSVTG
+728 VNGYNTGNISGTG
-741 PSVEVGGIPPS
+741 PSVEVGGITPS
-752 CAQLN
+752 FAQLN
-757 TVYNT
+757 NVYNT

-836 LIESDPDLPEMLSW
+836 LVESDPDLPEMLSW

-883 YDEAEDSFSISSP
+883 YDEAEDSFSISTP

-905 VKNGRTFEGKTV
+905 VKTGRTFEGKTV
-917 TLTGNIDLDGFKW
+917 TLSGNIDLDGLKW

-1028 IAGYVVSTS
+1028 IAGYVSTS
-1037 SIDRCENLGIVTGT
+1037 SIDRCENLGVVTGT

-1064 AGGIAGVNQES
+1064 TGGIAGVNQG
-1075 AIINSSNHAV
+1075 ATIINNSNHAA

-1099 GIVGYNSGSSTFI
+1099 GIVGYNSGSSVAFI
-1112 TNCYNAAGVRLS
+1112 ANCYNAAGVRLS
-1124 GSGFAGGILSYTDNA
+1124 GAGFAGGILSYTDNG
-1139 DICVANCYNIG
+1139 DVRVANCYNVG
-1150 TVSGVPGKLYSVV
+1150 TVSGVPGKSYPIV

-1200 FAVRLNDWSKTNNS
+1200 FAARLNDWSKTNNS
-1214 SETGWQTLY
+1214 SETGRQTLY

-1266 VCGTES
+1266 VCGAES
-1272 PIYVY
+1272 PIYIC

-1295 VDMSR
+1295 VDISR

>member
-1 MRKAYRTQFVHN
+1 
-13 FNIYDM
+13 M

-60 EETTR
+60 EGTTR
-65 MEGTVRPVDTKN
+65 MEGTVRPGDTKN

-274 ANAWVGSYTATA
+274 ANAWVGSYTVTA
-286 ASPFQDA
+286 GSPFEGEGTQSFEVTIEADDSSPERLTIGWSSSRYGI
-293 VELVSLQISIM
+293 VYTLTGFIEDDGCLHISIGEQQLGSYGAYTM
-304 SAVNSSDGVV
+304 MLVRYTDDGIF
-314 LSWTSSEALGVSY
+314 
-327 EASGT
+327 ASGEVV
-332 IGSDGR
+332 GS
-338 LYVSTGQQVG
+338 L
-348 TYGSY
+348 
-353 TLMLEGLLG
+353 
-362 NGEAVED
+362 
-369 DTFVGVMSD
+369 SD
-378 DEKTITFSL
+378 DNNTITFSV
-387 LSSPTAG
+387 SPASYLMIAAVENDQVAG
-394 FMLIPAFQDGVNIG
+394 WLEGYIP
-408 YLDGYRLP
+408 P
-416 FTAVKNEEQVTTGG
+416 FTAVKNEAQIMTGG

-441 KCFYGDGCVGDNHN
+441 KCFYGDGCAGDGYNDI
-455 EVGTVLPSSELLS
+455 GTALPSDELLS

-528 SRTEFTISTP
+528 SRTEFTISSP

-548 NTYHQFRGK
+548 NTCHQFWGK
-557 TVTLANDIDLAEHL
+557 TVILANDIDLAEHL

-593 GGGHVIR
+593 GGGYVIR

-667 CHNRAYIEARSLFGD
+667 CHNRAYIEVRSLFGN

-688 LGFDNQYNP
+688 LGFDNSYNP

-706 VVGFSTWGF
+706 VVGFSTWGI
-715 VYVSGLVAANAKV
+715 VCVSGLVAANAKV
-728 VNGYNIGTRSVTG
+728 VNGYNTGNISGTG
-741 PSVEVGGIPPS
+741 PSVEVGGITPS
-752 CAQLN
+752 FAQLN
-757 TVYNT
+757 NVYNT

-836 LIESDPDLPEMLSW
+836 LVESDPDLPEMLSW

-883 YDEAEDSFSISSP
+883 YDEAEDSFSISTP

-905 VKNGRTFEGKTV
+905 VKTGRTFEGKTV
-917 TLTGNIDLDGFKW
+917 TLSGNIDLDGLKW

-1028 IAGYVVSTS
+1028 IAGYVSTS
-1037 SIDRCENLGIVTGT
+1037 SIDRCENLGVVTGT

-1064 AGGIAGVNQES
+1064 TGGIAGVNQG
-1075 AIINSSNHAV
+1075 ATIINNSNHAA

-1099 GIVGYNSGSSTFI
+1099 GIVGYNSGSSVAFI
-1112 TNCYNAAGVRLS
+1112 ANCYNAAGVRLS
-1124 GSGFAGGILSYTDNA
+1124 GAGFAGGILSYTDNG
-1139 DICVANCYNIG
+1139 DVRVANCYNVG
-1150 TVSGVPGKLYSVV
+1150 TVSGVPGKSYPIV

-1200 FAVRLNDWSKTNNS
+1200 FAARLNDWSKTNNS
-1214 SETGWQTLY
+1214 SETGRQTLY

-1266 VCGTES
+1266 VCGAES
-1272 PIYVY
+1272 PIYIC

-1295 VDMSR
+1295 VDISR

>member
-1 MRKAYRTQFVHN
+1 
-13 FNIYDM
+13 M

-60 EETTR
+60 EGTTR

-100 VSADSWLADG
+100 VSANSWLADG

-192 AFSGLFGAVA
+192 KFSGLFGAVA

-251 VGNADNSSV
+251 VGNSDNSSV

-274 ANAWVGSYTATA
+274 ANAWVGSYTVTA
-286 ASPFQDA
+286 GSPFEGEETQSFEMTIEADDSSPERLTIGWRSSRYGIVYTLTGFIEDDGCLHISIGEQQLGSYGAYATMLVRYTNDGIFASGEVVGSLSDNSNTVTFSVSPSSYLMIAA
-293 VELVSLQISIM
+293 VENDQLF
-304 SAVNSSDGVV
+304 G
-314 LSWTSSEALGVSY
+314 W
-327 EASGT
+327 
-332 IGSDGR
+332 
-338 LYVSTGQQVG
+338 
-348 TYGSY
+348 
-353 TLMLEGLLG
+353 LEGY
-362 NGEAVED
+362 V
-369 DTFVGVMSD
+369 
-378 DEKTITFSL
+378 
-387 LSSPTAG
+387 P
-394 FMLIPAFQDGVNIG
+394 
-408 YLDGYRLP
+408 P

-441 KCFYGDGCVGDNHN
+441 KCFYGDGCVGDGYNDI
-455 EVGTVLPSSELLS
+455 GTALPSDELLS

-506 EDYVQSNWWTSE
+506 EDYVQSNWWTSD
-518 GNYDVSWYDE
+518 GNYDVSWYDG

-538 EQLAGLAYLV
+538 AQLAGLAYLV
-548 NTYHQFRGK
+548 NTCHTFSGK
-557 TVTLANDIDLAEHL
+557 TILLTNDIDLAEHL

-728 VNGYNIGTRSVTG
+728 VNGYNIGNISGTG
-741 PSVEVGGIPPS
+741 PSVEVGGITPS
-752 CAQLN
+752 FAQLN
-757 TVYNT
+757 NVYNT

-836 LIESDPDLPEMLSW
+836 LIESDPDLPDLLSW
-850 TIRSEENDGFPVFG
+850 TVRSEENDGFPVFG

-883 YDEAEDSFSISSP
+883 YDEAEDSFSIFSP

-917 TLTGNIDLDGFKW
+917 TLTGNIDLDGLKW

-975 QARVTRVVL
+975 QAQVTRVVL

-1112 TNCYNAAGVRLS
+1112 ANCYNVAGVRLS

-1139 DICVANCYNIG
+1139 DIRVANCYNIG
-1150 TVSGVPGKLYSVV
+1150 TVSGVPGKSYPVV

-1214 SETGWQTLY
+1214 SETGRQTLY

-1266 VCGTES
+1266 VCGAES
-1272 PIYVY
+1272 PIYIC

>member
-1 MRKAYRTQFVHN
+1 
-13 FNIYDM
+13 
-19 KKWFTLIGL
+19 
-28 CCLMT
+28 
-33 GMISATNQ
+33 
-41 PLKRISPV
+41 
-49 QAAQMRLGVLN
+49 
-60 EETTR
+60 
-65 MEGTVRPVDTKN
+65 MEG
-77 IGRILS
+77 
-83 RSAVSS
+83 
-89 VTANSSAFRNA
+89 
-100 VSADSWLADG
+100 
-110 NYDISWY
+110 
-117 DETKDE
+117 
-123 FSLSSPA
+123 
-130 QLAGLSY
+130 
-137 LVRAGKN
+137 
-144 FQYCTV
+144 
-150 RLSADIDLS
+150 
-159 NYKWIPIGTRG
+159 
-170 VEFKGLFDGGGHTI
+170 
-184 SGLHTDME
+184 
-192 AFSGLFGAVA
+192 
-202 STDIRNVMLS
+202 
-212 SSCVVVGSVA
+212 
-222 GSIAGSMNE
+222 
-231 SAIMNCRSDAAVQG
+231 
-245 YTAGGL
+245 
-251 VGNADNSSV
+251 
-260 LASIFNGRV
+260 
-269 SKLEA
+269 
-274 ANAWVGSYTATA
+274 
-286 ASPFQDA
+286 
-293 VELVSLQISIM
+293 
-304 SAVNSSDGVV
+304 
-314 LSWTSSEALGVSY
+314 
-327 EASGT
+327 
-332 IGSDGR
+332 
-338 LYVSTGQQVG
+338 YV
-348 TYGSY
+348 
-353 TLMLEGLLG
+353 
-362 NGEAVED
+362 
-369 DTFVGVMSD
+369 
-378 DEKTITFSL
+378 
-387 LSSPTAG
+387 P
-394 FMLIPAFQDGVNIG
+394 
-408 YLDGYRLP
+408 P

-441 KCFYGDGCVGDNHN
+441 KCFYGDGCVGDGYNDI
-455 EVGTVLPSSELLS
+455 GTALPSDELLS

-506 EDYVQSNWWTSE
+506 EDYVQSNWWTSD
-518 GNYDVSWYDE
+518 GNYDVSWYDG

-538 EQLAGLAYLV
+538 AQLAGLAYLV
-548 NTYHQFRGK
+548 NTCHTFSGK
-557 TVTLANDIDLAEHL
+557 TILLTNDIDLAEHL

-667 CHNRAYIEARSLFGD
+667 CHNRAYIEARSLFDD

-706 VVGFSTWGF
+706 VVGFSTWGI
-715 VYVSGLVAANAKV
+715 VCVSGLVAANAKV
-728 VNGYNIGTRSVTG
+728 VNGYNTGNISGTG
-741 PSVEVGGIPPS
+741 PSVEVGGITPS
-752 CAQLN
+752 FAQLN
-757 TVYNT
+757 NVYNT
-762 GRLTATGRSIIPES
+762 GRLTATGRSIIPEP

-836 LIESDPDLPEMLSW
+836 LVKSDPDLPEMLSW
-850 TIRSEENDGFPVFG
+850 TVRPEENDGFPVFG

-917 TLTGNIDLDGFKW
+917 TLTGNIDLDGLKW

-975 QARVTRVVL
+975 QAQVSRVVL

-1075 AIINSSNHAV
+1075 TIINSSNHAV

-1112 TNCYNAAGVRLS
+1112 ANCYNVAGVRLS

-1139 DICVANCYNIG
+1139 DIRVANCYNIG
-1150 TVSGVPGKLYSVV
+1150 TVSGVPGKSYPVV
-1163 PILSADSEDCYYLM
+1163 PILSADSEDCYYLT

-1200 FAVRLNDWSKTNNS
+1200 FAARLNDWSKTNNS
-1214 SETGWQTLY
+1214 SETGRQTLY

-1266 VCGTES
+1266 VCGAES
-1272 PIYVY
+1272 PIYIC

>member
-1 MRKAYRTQFVHN
+1 
-13 FNIYDM
+13 M

-60 EETTR
+60 EGTTR
-65 MEGTVRPVDTKN
+65 MEGTVRPGDTKN

-89 VTANSSAFRNA
+89 VTGNSSAFRNA
-100 VSADSWLADG
+100 VSADSWIADG

-150 RLSADIDLS
+150 RLSTDIDLS

-222 GSIAGSMNE
+222 GSITGSMNE

-251 VGNADNSSV
+251 VGNSDNSSV

-274 ANAWVGSYTATA
+274 ANAWVGSYTVTA
-286 ASPFQDA
+286 GSPFEGEGTQSFEMTIEADDSSPERLTIGWSSSRYGI
-293 VELVSLQISIM
+293 VYTLTGFIEDDGCLHISIGEQQLGSYGAYATM
-304 SAVNSSDGVV
+304 LVRYTNDGIF
-314 LSWTSSEALGVSY
+314 
-327 EASGT
+327 ASGEVV
-332 IGSDGR
+332 GS
-338 LYVSTGQQVG
+338 L
-348 TYGSY
+348 
-353 TLMLEGLLG
+353 
-362 NGEAVED
+362 
-369 DTFVGVMSD
+369 SD
-378 DEKTITFSL
+378 DSNTITFSVSP
-387 LSSPTAG
+387 SSYLMIAAVENDQLFG
-394 FMLIPAFQDGVNIG
+394 WLEG
-408 YLDGYRLP
+408 YVPP

-636 EDCAVRVTATGS
+636 EDCAVRVTATSS

-667 CHNRAYIEARSLFGD
+667 CHNRAYIEARSLFDD

-706 VVGFSTWGF
+706 VVGFSTWGI
-715 VYVSGLVAANAKV
+715 VCVSGLVAANAKV
-728 VNGYNIGTRSVTG
+728 VNGYNTGNISGTG
-741 PSVEVGGIPPS
+741 PSVEVGGITPS
-752 CAQLN
+752 FAQLN
-757 TVYNT
+757 NVYNT
-762 GRLTATGRSIIPES
+762 GRLTATGRSIISES

-917 TLTGNIDLDGFKW
+917 TLTGNIDLDGLKW

-975 QARVTRVVL
+975 QAQVTRVVL

-1139 DICVANCYNIG
+1139 DIRVANCYNIG
-1150 TVSGVPGKLYSVV
+1150 TVSGVPGKSYPVV

-1200 FAVRLNDWSKTNNS
+1200 FAARLNDWSKTNNS
-1214 SETGWQTLY
+1214 SETGRQTLY

-1250 VSGVRI
+1250 MSGVRI

-1266 VCGTES
+1266 VCGAES
-1272 PIYVY
+1272 PIYIC

>member
-1 MRKAYRTQFVHN
+1 
-13 FNIYDM
+13 M

-60 EETTR
+60 EGTTR
-65 MEGTVRPVDTKN
+65 MEGTVRPGDTKN

-170 VEFKGLFDGGGHTI
+170 VEFKGLFDGCGHSI

-274 ANAWVGSYTATA
+274 ANAWVGSYTVTA
-286 ASPFQDA
+286 GSPFEGEGTQSFEVTIEADDSSPERLTIGWSSSRYGI
-293 VELVSLQISIM
+293 VYTLTGFIEDDGCLHISIGEQQLGSYGAYTM
-304 SAVNSSDGVV
+304 MLVRYTDDGIF
-314 LSWTSSEALGVSY
+314 
-327 EASGT
+327 ASGEVV
-332 IGSDGR
+332 GS
-338 LYVSTGQQVG
+338 L
-348 TYGSY
+348 
-353 TLMLEGLLG
+353 
-362 NGEAVED
+362 
-369 DTFVGVMSD
+369 SD
-378 DEKTITFSL
+378 DNNTITFSV
-387 LSSPTAG
+387 SPASYLMIAAVENDQVAG
-394 FMLIPAFQDGVNIG
+394 WLEGYIP
-408 YLDGYRLP
+408 P
-416 FTAVKNEEQVTTGG
+416 FTAVKNEAQIMTGG

-441 KCFYGDGCVGDNHN
+441 KCFYGDGCAGDGYNDI
-455 EVGTVLPSSELLS
+455 GTALPSDELLS

-548 NTYHQFRGK
+548 NTCHQFWGK
-557 TVTLANDIDLAEHL
+557 TVILANDIDLAEHL

-593 GGGHVIR
+593 GGGYVIR

-667 CHNRAYIEARSLFGD
+667 CHNRAYIEVRSLFGN

-688 LGFDNQYNP
+688 LGFDNSYNP

-706 VVGFSTWGF
+706 VVGFSTWGI
-715 VYVSGLVAANAKV
+715 VCVSGLVAANAKV
-728 VNGYNIGTRSVTG
+728 VNGYNTGNISGTG
-741 PSVEVGGIPPS
+741 PSVEVGGITPS
-752 CAQLN
+752 FAQLN
-757 TVYNT
+757 NVYNT

-836 LIESDPDLPEMLSW
+836 LVESDPDLPEMLSW

-883 YDEAEDSFSISSP
+883 YDEAEDSFSISTP

-905 VKNGRTFEGKTV
+905 VKTGRTFEGKTV
-917 TLTGNIDLDGFKW
+917 TLSGNIDLDGLKW

-1028 IAGYVVSTS
+1028 IAGYVSTS
-1037 SIDRCENLGIVTGT
+1037 SIDRCENLGVVTGT

-1064 AGGIAGVNQES
+1064 TGGIAGVNQG
-1075 AIINSSNHAV
+1075 ATIINNSNHAA

-1099 GIVGYNSGSSTFI
+1099 GIVGYNSGSSVAFI
-1112 TNCYNAAGVRLS
+1112 ANCYNAAGVRLS
-1124 GSGFAGGILSYTDNA
+1124 GAGFAGGILSYTDNG
-1139 DICVANCYNIG
+1139 DVRVANCYNVG
-1150 TVSGVPGKLYSVV
+1150 TVSGVPGKSYPIV

-1200 FAVRLNDWSKTNNS
+1200 FAARLNDWSKTNNS
-1214 SETGWQTLY
+1214 SETGRQTLY

-1266 VCGTES
+1266 VCGAES
-1272 PIYVY
+1272 PIYIC

-1300 LVAGVYLVRTGDKVV
+1300 LVAGVYLLRTGGKVV

>member
-1 MRKAYRTQFVHN
+1 MGSYTVTA
-13 FNIYDM
+13 
-19 KKWFTLIGL
+19 G
-28 CCLMT
+28 
-33 GMISATNQ
+33 
-41 PLKRISPV
+41 SPFE
-49 QAAQMRLGVLN
+49 G
-60 EETTR
+60 
-65 MEGTVRPVDTKN
+65 EGTQ
-77 IGRILS
+77 S
-83 RSAVSS
+83 FE
-89 VTANSSAFRNA
+89 VTIE
-100 VSADSWLADG
+100 ADD
-110 NYDISWY
+110 
-117 DETKDE
+117 
-123 FSLSSPA
+123 SSPERLTIGWSSSRYGIVYTLTGFIEDDGCLHISIGEQ
-130 QLAGLSY
+130 QLGSY
-137 LVRAGKN
+137 GAYTMMLVR
-144 FQYCTV
+144 YT
-150 RLSADIDLS
+150 D
-159 NYKWIPIGTRG
+159 
-170 VEFKGLFDGGGHTI
+170 DGI
-184 SGLHTDME
+184 FASGE
-192 AFSGLFGAVA
+192 
-202 STDIRNVMLS
+202 
-212 SSCVVVGSVA
+212 VVGS
-222 GSIAGSMNE
+222 
-231 SAIMNCRSDAAVQG
+231 
-245 YTAGGL
+245 L
-251 VGNADNSSV
+251 
-260 LASIFNGRV
+260 
-269 SKLEA
+269 
-274 ANAWVGSYTATA
+274 
-286 ASPFQDA
+286 
-293 VELVSLQISIM
+293 
-304 SAVNSSDGVV
+304 
-314 LSWTSSEALGVSY
+314 
-327 EASGT
+327 
-332 IGSDGR
+332 
-338 LYVSTGQQVG
+338 
-348 TYGSY
+348 
-353 TLMLEGLLG
+353 
-362 NGEAVED
+362 
-369 DTFVGVMSD
+369 SD
-378 DEKTITFSL
+378 DNNTITFSV
-387 LSSPTAG
+387 SPASYLMIAAVENDQVAG
-394 FMLIPAFQDGVNIG
+394 WLEGYVPPFM
-408 YLDGYRLP
+408 
-416 FTAVKNEEQVTTGG
+416 AVKNEAQIMTGG

-648 QYLNVGSI
+648 QVPYVGGI
-656 CGVLGGNYIAN
+656 CGYFSGNYITN
-667 CHNRAYIEARSLFGD
+667 CHNRAYIETRNFYKNM
-682 IFAAGI
+682 FVAGI
-688 LGFDNQYNP
+688 LGFAARYNP

-706 VVGFSTWGF
+706 VVGVSTFGG
-715 VYVSGLVAANAKV
+715 VYVSGLVSANSLI
-728 VNGYNIGTRSVTG
+728 VNGYNTGNISGTG
-741 PSVEVGGIPPS
+741 PSVEVGGITPS
-752 CAQLN
+752 FAQLN
-757 TVYNT
+757 NVYNT

-836 LIESDPDLPEMLSW
+836 LVESDPDLPEMLSW
-850 TIRSEENDGFPVFG
+850 TIRSEENDGFPGFG

-883 YDEAEDSFSISSP
+883 YDEAKDSFSISTP

-905 VKNGRTFEGKTV
+905 VKTGRTFEGKTV
-917 TLTGNIDLDGFKW
+917 TLSGNIDLDGLKW

-1028 IAGYVVSTS
+1028 IAGYVSTS
-1037 SIDRCENLGIVTGT
+1037 SIDRCENLGVVTGT

-1064 AGGIAGVNQES
+1064 TGGIAGVNQG
-1075 AIINSSNHAV
+1075 ATIINNSNHAA

-1099 GIVGYNSGSSTFI
+1099 GIVGYNSGSSVAFI
-1112 TNCYNAAGVRLS
+1112 ANCYNAAGVRLS
-1124 GSGFAGGILSYTDNA
+1124 GAGFAGGILSYTDNG
-1139 DICVANCYNIG
+1139 DVRVANCYNVG
-1150 TVSGVPGKLYSVV
+1150 TVSGVPGKSYPIV
-1163 PILSADSEDCYYLM
+1163 PILSADSEDCYYLT

-1200 FAVRLNDWSKTNNS
+1200 FAARLNDWSKTNNS
-1214 SETGWQTLY
+1214 SETGRQTLY

-1266 VCGTES
+1266 VCGAES
-1272 PIYVY
+1272 PIYIY

>member
-1 MRKAYRTQFVHN
+1 
-13 FNIYDM
+13 
-19 KKWFTLIGL
+19 
-28 CCLMT
+28 
-33 GMISATNQ
+33 
-41 PLKRISPV
+41 
-49 QAAQMRLGVLN
+49 
-60 EETTR
+60 
-65 MEGTVRPVDTKN
+65 
-77 IGRILS
+77 
-83 RSAVSS
+83 
-89 VTANSSAFRNA
+89 
-100 VSADSWLADG
+100 
-110 NYDISWY
+110 
-117 DETKDE
+117 
-123 FSLSSPA
+123 
-130 QLAGLSY
+130 
-137 LVRAGKN
+137 
-144 FQYCTV
+144 
-150 RLSADIDLS
+150 
-159 NYKWIPIGTRG
+159 
-170 VEFKGLFDGGGHTI
+170 
-184 SGLHTDME
+184 
-192 AFSGLFGAVA
+192 
-202 STDIRNVMLS
+202 
-212 SSCVVVGSVA
+212 
-222 GSIAGSMNE
+222 
-231 SAIMNCRSDAAVQG
+231 
-245 YTAGGL
+245 
-251 VGNADNSSV
+251 
-260 LASIFNGRV
+260 
-269 SKLEA
+269 
-274 ANAWVGSYTATA
+274 
-286 ASPFQDA
+286 
-293 VELVSLQISIM
+293 
-304 SAVNSSDGVV
+304 
-314 LSWTSSEALGVSY
+314 
-327 EASGT
+327 
-332 IGSDGR
+332 
-338 LYVSTGQQVG
+338 
-348 TYGSY
+348 
-353 TLMLEGLLG
+353 
-362 NGEAVED
+362 
-369 DTFVGVMSD
+369 
-378 DEKTITFSL
+378 
-387 LSSPTAG
+387 
-394 FMLIPAFQDGVNIG
+394 
-408 YLDGYRLP
+408 
-416 FTAVKNEEQVTTGG
+416 
-430 IVGTSYNTFLE
+430 
-441 KCFYGDGCVGDNHN
+441 
-455 EVGTVLPSSELLS
+455 
-468 DAQVRTMNSAASG
+468 
-481 IVLSDPFVS
+481 
-490 SLKMWR
+490 
-496 PGENGPALIE
+496 
-506 EDYVQSNWWTSE
+506 
-518 GNYDVSWYDE
+518 
-528 SRTEFTISTP
+528 
-538 EQLAGLAYLV
+538 
-548 NTYHQFRGK
+548 
-557 TVTLANDIDLAEHL
+557 
-571 WVPIGRNSRNAQ
+571 
-583 SVAIFGGTFD
+583 
-593 GGGHVIR
+593 
-600 NLNISMKAYSYAQGS
+600 
-615 TTCLVGFFGYSSGVI
+615 
-630 ENVTLA
+630 
-636 EDCAVRVTATGS
+636 
-648 QYLNVGSI
+648 
-656 CGVLGGNYIAN
+656 
-667 CHNRAYIEARSLFGD
+667 
-682 IFAAGI
+682 
-688 LGFDNQYNP
+688 
-697 VYNCSNAND
+697 
-706 VVGFSTWGF
+706 
-715 VYVSGLVAANAKV
+715 
-728 VNGYNIGTRSVTG
+728 
-741 PSVEVGGIPPS
+741 
-752 CAQLN
+752 
-757 TVYNT
+757 
-762 GRLTATGRSIIPES
+762 
-776 EPVATASPIVASYGA
+776 
-791 SVENGYYDIACV
+791 
-803 EDTTGMNVK
+803 MNVK

-1112 TNCYNAAGVRLS
+1112 ANCYNVAGVRLS

-1139 DICVANCYNIG
+1139 DIRVANCYNIG
-1150 TVSGVPGKLYSVV
+1150 TVSGVPGKSYPVV

-1214 SETGWQTLY
+1214 SETGRQTLY

-1266 VCGTES
+1266 VCGAES
-1272 PIYVY
+1272 PIYIC

>member
-1 MRKAYRTQFVHN
+1 
-13 FNIYDM
+13 M

-60 EETTR
+60 EGTTR
-65 MEGTVRPVDTKN
+65 MEGTVRPGDTKN

-274 ANAWVGSYTATA
+274 ANAWVGSYTVTA
-286 ASPFQDA
+286 GSPFEGEGTQSFEVTIEADDSSPERLTIGWSSSRYGI
-293 VELVSLQISIM
+293 VYTLTGFIEDDGCLHISIGEQQLGSYGAYTM
-304 SAVNSSDGVV
+304 MLVRYTDDGIF
-314 LSWTSSEALGVSY
+314 
-327 EASGT
+327 ASGEVV
-332 IGSDGR
+332 GS
-338 LYVSTGQQVG
+338 L
-348 TYGSY
+348 
-353 TLMLEGLLG
+353 
-362 NGEAVED
+362 
-369 DTFVGVMSD
+369 SD
-378 DEKTITFSL
+378 DNNTITFSV
-387 LSSPTAG
+387 SPASYLMIAAVENDQVAG
-394 FMLIPAFQDGVNIG
+394 WLEGYIP
-408 YLDGYRLP
+408 P
-416 FTAVKNEEQVTTGG
+416 FTAVKNEAHIMTGG

-441 KCFYGDGCVGDNHN
+441 KCFYGDGCAGDGYNDI
-455 EVGTVLPSSELLS
+455 GTALPSDELLS

-548 NTYHQFRGK
+548 NTCHQFWGK
-557 TVTLANDIDLAEHL
+557 TVILANDIDLAEHL

-593 GGGHVIR
+593 GGGYVIR

-667 CHNRAYIEARSLFGD
+667 CHNRAYIEVRSLFGN

-688 LGFDNQYNP
+688 LGFDNSYNP

-706 VVGFSTWGF
+706 VVGFSTWGI
-715 VYVSGLVAANAKV
+715 VCVSGLVAANAKV
-728 VNGYNIGTRSVTG
+728 VNGYNTGNISGTG
-741 PSVEVGGIPPS
+741 PSVEVGGITPS
-752 CAQLN
+752 FAQLN
-757 TVYNT
+757 NVYNT

-836 LIESDPDLPEMLSW
+836 LVESDPDLPEMLSW

-883 YDEAEDSFSISSP
+883 YDEAEDSFSISTP

-905 VKNGRTFEGKTV
+905 VKTGRTFEGKTV
-917 TLTGNIDLDGFKW
+917 TLSGNIDLDGLKW

-1028 IAGYVVSTS
+1028 IAGYVSTS
-1037 SIDRCENLGIVTGT
+1037 SIDRCENLGVVTGT

-1064 AGGIAGVNQES
+1064 TGGIAGVNQG
-1075 AIINSSNHAV
+1075 ATIINNSNHAA

-1099 GIVGYNSGSSTFI
+1099 GIVGYNSGSSVAFI
-1112 TNCYNAAGVRLS
+1112 ANCYNAAGVRLS
-1124 GSGFAGGILSYTDNA
+1124 GAGFAGGILSYTDNG
-1139 DICVANCYNIG
+1139 DVRVANCYNVG
-1150 TVSGVPGKLYSVV
+1150 TVSGVPGKSYPIV

-1200 FAVRLNDWSKTNNS
+1200 FAARLNDWSKTNNS
-1214 SETGWQTLY
+1214 SETGRQTLY

-1266 VCGTES
+1266 VCGAES
-1272 PIYVY
+1272 PIYIC

-1300 LVAGVYLVRTGDKVV
+1300 LVAGVYLLRTGGKVV

>member
-1 MRKAYRTQFVHN
+1 
-13 FNIYDM
+13 M

-60 EETTR
+60 EGTTR
-65 MEGTVRPVDTKN
+65 MEGTVRPGDTKN

-144 FQYCTV
+144 FQCCTV

-274 ANAWVGSYTATA
+274 ANAWVGSYTVTA
-286 ASPFQDA
+286 GSPFEGEGTQSFEVTIEADDSSPERLTIGWSSSRYGI
-293 VELVSLQISIM
+293 VYTLTGFIEDDGCLHISIGEQQLGSYGAYTM
-304 SAVNSSDGVV
+304 MLVRYTDDGIF
-314 LSWTSSEALGVSY
+314 
-327 EASGT
+327 ASGEVV
-332 IGSDGR
+332 GS
-338 LYVSTGQQVG
+338 L
-348 TYGSY
+348 
-353 TLMLEGLLG
+353 
-362 NGEAVED
+362 
-369 DTFVGVMSD
+369 SD
-378 DEKTITFSL
+378 DNNTITFSV
-387 LSSPTAG
+387 SPASYLMIAAVENDQVAG
-394 FMLIPAFQDGVNIG
+394 WLEGYIP
-408 YLDGYRLP
+408 P
-416 FTAVKNEEQVTTGG
+416 FTAVKNEAQIMTGG

-441 KCFYGDGCVGDNHN
+441 KCFYGDGCAGDGYNDI
-455 EVGTVLPSSELLS
+455 GTALPSDELLS

-548 NTYHQFRGK
+548 NTCHQFWGK
-557 TVTLANDIDLAEHL
+557 TVILANDIDLAEHL

-593 GGGHVIR
+593 GGGYVIR

-667 CHNRAYIEARSLFGD
+667 CHNRAYIEVRSLFGN

-688 LGFDNQYNP
+688 LGFDNSYNP

-706 VVGFSTWGF
+706 VVGFSTWGI
-715 VYVSGLVAANAKV
+715 VCVSGLVAANAKV
-728 VNGYNIGTRSVTG
+728 VNGYNTGNISGTG
-741 PSVEVGGIPPS
+741 PSVEVGGITPS
-752 CAQLN
+752 FAQLN
-757 TVYNT
+757 NVYNT

-836 LIESDPDLPEMLSW
+836 LVESDPDLPEMLSW

-883 YDEAEDSFSISSP
+883 YDEAEDSFSISTP

-905 VKNGRTFEGKTV
+905 VKTGRTFEGKTV
-917 TLTGNIDLDGFKW
+917 TLSGNIDLDGLKW

-1028 IAGYVVSTS
+1028 IAGYVSTS
-1037 SIDRCENLGIVTGT
+1037 SIDRCENLGVVTGT

-1064 AGGIAGVNQES
+1064 TGGIAGVNQG
-1075 AIINSSNHAV
+1075 ATIINNSNHAA

-1099 GIVGYNSGSSTFI
+1099 GIVGYNSGSSVAFI
-1112 TNCYNAAGVRLS
+1112 ANCYNAAGVRLS
-1124 GSGFAGGILSYTDNA
+1124 GAGFAGGILSYTDNG
-1139 DICVANCYNIG
+1139 DVRVANCYNVG
-1150 TVSGVPGKLYSVV
+1150 TVSGVPGKSYPIV

-1200 FAVRLNDWSKTNNS
+1200 FAARLNDWSKTNNS
-1214 SETGWQTLY
+1214 SETGRQTLY

-1266 VCGTES
+1266 VCGAES
-1272 PIYVY
+1272 PIYIC

-1300 LVAGVYLVRTGDKVV
+1300 LVAGVYLLRTGGKVV

>member
-1 MRKAYRTQFVHN
+1 
-13 FNIYDM
+13 M

-41 PLKRISPV
+41 PLKRITPV

-60 EETTR
+60 EGTTR
-65 MEGTVRPVDTKN
+65 MEETVRPIDTKN

-89 VTANSSAFRNA
+89 VTGNSSAFRNA

-192 AFSGLFGAVA
+192 VFSGLFGAVA

-222 GSIAGSMNE
+222 GSIVGSMSN

-260 LASIFNGRV
+260 LASIFNGCV

-286 ASPFQDA
+286 GSPFGGEETQSFEMTIEADDSSPERLTIGWSSSGYGI
-293 VELVSLQISIM
+293 VYTLTGFIEDDGCLHISIGEQQLGSYGAYTM
-304 SAVNSSDGVV
+304 MLVRYTDDGIF
-314 LSWTSSEALGVSY
+314 
-327 EASGT
+327 ASGEVV
-332 IGSDGR
+332 GS
-338 LYVSTGQQVG
+338 L
-348 TYGSY
+348 
-353 TLMLEGLLG
+353 
-362 NGEAVED
+362 
-369 DTFVGVMSD
+369 SD
-378 DEKTITFSL
+378 DNNTITFSV
-387 LSSPTAG
+387 SPASYLMIALVENDQVIG
-394 FMLIPAFQDGVNIG
+394 WLEGYVPPFM
-408 YLDGYRLP
+408 
-416 FTAVKNEEQVTTGG
+416 AVKNEAQIMTGG

-441 KCFYGDGCVGDNHN
+441 KCFYGDGCAGDGYNDI
-455 EVGTVLPSSELLS
+455 GTALPSDELLS

-548 NTYHQFRGK
+548 NTCHQFWGK

-571 WVPIGRNSRNAQ
+571 WVPIGRYFISSRRQ
-583 SVAIFGGTFD
+583 SQALFAGTFD
-593 GGGHVIR
+593 GGGHTIH
-600 NLNISMKAYSYAQGS
+600 NLNVNIKIYSYIDPEVSG
-615 TTCLVGFFGYSSGVI
+615 LFGLATGVI
-630 ENVTLA
+630 KNVTLA
-636 EDCAVRVTATGS
+636 EDCAVRVTAIGS
-648 QYLNVGSI
+648 QFVQVGGL
-656 CGVLGGNYIAN
+656 CGVLGGNYITN
-667 CHNRAYIEARSLFGD
+667 CHNRAYIEARSLFGN

-688 LGFDNQYNP
+688 LGFDNPYNP

-706 VVGFSTWGF
+706 VVGVSTWGF

-728 VNGYNIGTRSVTG
+728 VNGYNIGNISGTG
-741 PSVEVGGIPPS
+741 PSVEVGGIAPS
-752 CAQLN
+752 FAQLN
-757 TVYNT
+757 NVYNA

-776 EPVATASPIVASYGA
+776 EPVATAFPIAASYGA

-836 LIESDPDLPEMLSW
+836 LVESDPDLPEMLSW

-864 EAVEAGGW
+864 EAVETGGW

-883 YDEAEDSFSISSP
+883 YDEAEDSFSISTP

-917 TLTGNIDLDGFKW
+917 TLTGNIDLDGLKW

-1075 AIINSSNHAV
+1075 TIINNSNHAV
-1085 VAVEALPEYDSCAG
+1085 VEVDALPEYDSYAG
-1099 GIVGYNSGSSTFI
+1099 GIVGYNNGSSTAFI
-1112 TNCYNAAGVRLS
+1112 ANCYNAGGVRLS

-1139 DICVANCYNIG
+1139 DIRVANCYNIG
-1150 TVSGVPGKLYSVV
+1150 TVSGVPGKSYPVV
-1163 PILSADSEDCYYLM
+1163 PILSADSEDCYYLT

-1200 FAVRLNDWSKTNNS
+1200 FAARLNDWSKTNNS
-1214 SETGWQTLY
+1214 SETGRQTLY

-1266 VCGTES
+1266 VCGAES
-1272 PIYVY
+1272 PIYIY

>member
-1 MRKAYRTQFVHN
+1 
-13 FNIYDM
+13 M

-60 EETTR
+60 EGTTR
-65 MEGTVRPVDTKN
+65 MEGTVRPGDTKN

-170 VEFKGLFDGGGHTI
+170 VEFKDLFDGGGHTI

-274 ANAWVGSYTATA
+274 ANAWVGSYTVTA
-286 ASPFQDA
+286 GSPFEGEGTQSFEVTIEADDSSPERLTIGWSSSRYGI
-293 VELVSLQISIM
+293 VYTLTGFIEDDGCLHISIGEQQLGSYGAYTM
-304 SAVNSSDGVV
+304 MLVRYTDDGIF
-314 LSWTSSEALGVSY
+314 
-327 EASGT
+327 ASGEVV
-332 IGSDGR
+332 GS
-338 LYVSTGQQVG
+338 L
-348 TYGSY
+348 
-353 TLMLEGLLG
+353 
-362 NGEAVED
+362 
-369 DTFVGVMSD
+369 SD
-378 DEKTITFSL
+378 DNNTITFSV
-387 LSSPTAG
+387 SPASYLMIAAVENDQVAG
-394 FMLIPAFQDGVNIG
+394 WLEGYIP
-408 YLDGYRLP
+408 P
-416 FTAVKNEEQVTTGG
+416 FTAVKNEAQIMTGG

-441 KCFYGDGCVGDNHN
+441 KCFYGDGCAGDGYNDI
-455 EVGTVLPSSELLS
+455 GTALPSDELLS

-528 SRTEFTISTP
+528 SRTEFTISSP

-548 NTYHQFRGK
+548 NTCHQFWGK
-557 TVTLANDIDLAEHL
+557 TVILANDIDLAEHL

-593 GGGHVIR
+593 GGGYVIR

-667 CHNRAYIEARSLFGD
+667 CHNRAYIEVRSLFGN

-688 LGFDNQYNP
+688 LGFDNSYNP

-706 VVGFSTWGF
+706 VVGFSTWGI
-715 VYVSGLVAANAKV
+715 VCVSGLVAANAKV
-728 VNGYNIGTRSVTG
+728 VNGYNTGNISGTG
-741 PSVEVGGIPPS
+741 PSVEVGGITPS
-752 CAQLN
+752 FAQLN
-757 TVYNT
+757 NVYNT

-836 LIESDPDLPEMLSW
+836 LVESDPDLPEMLSW

-883 YDEAEDSFSISSP
+883 YDEAEDSFSISTP

-905 VKNGRTFEGKTV
+905 VKTGRTFEGKTV
-917 TLTGNIDLDGFKW
+917 TLSGNIDLDGLKW

-1028 IAGYVVSTS
+1028 IAGYVSTS
-1037 SIDRCENLGIVTGT
+1037 SIDRCENLGVVTGT

-1064 AGGIAGVNQES
+1064 TGGIAGVNQG
-1075 AIINSSNHAV
+1075 ATIINNSNHAA

-1099 GIVGYNSGSSTFI
+1099 GIVGYNSGSSVAFI
-1112 TNCYNAAGVRLS
+1112 ANCYNAAGVRLS
-1124 GSGFAGGILSYTDNA
+1124 GAGFAGGILSYTDNG
-1139 DICVANCYNIG
+1139 DVRVANCYNVG
-1150 TVSGVPGKLYSVV
+1150 TVSGVPGKSYPIV

-1200 FAVRLNDWSKTNNS
+1200 FAARLNDWSKTNNS
-1214 SETGWQTLY
+1214 SETGRQTLY

-1266 VCGTES
+1266 VCGAES
-1272 PIYVY
+1272 PIYIC

-1295 VDMSR
+1295 VDISR

>member
-60 EETTR
+60 EGTTR

-89 VTANSSAFRNA
+89 VTGNSSAFRNA

-222 GSIAGSMNE
+222 GSITGSMNE

-251 VGNADNSSV
+251 VGNSDNSSV

-274 ANAWVGSYTATA
+274 ANAWVGSYTVTA
-286 ASPFQDA
+286 GSPFEGEGTQSFEMTIEADDSSPERLTIGWSSSRYGI
-293 VELVSLQISIM
+293 VYTLTGFIEDDGCLHISIGEQQLGSYGAYATM
-304 SAVNSSDGVV
+304 LVRYTNDGIF
-314 LSWTSSEALGVSY
+314 
-327 EASGT
+327 ASGEVV
-332 IGSDGR
+332 GS
-338 LYVSTGQQVG
+338 L
-348 TYGSY
+348 
-353 TLMLEGLLG
+353 
-362 NGEAVED
+362 
-369 DTFVGVMSD
+369 SD
-378 DEKTITFSL
+378 DSNTITFSVSP
-387 LSSPTAG
+387 SSYLMIAAVENDQLFG
-394 FMLIPAFQDGVNIG
+394 WLEG
-408 YLDGYRLP
+408 YVPP

-506 EDYVQSNWWTSE
+506 EDYVQSNWWTSD
-518 GNYDVSWYDE
+518 GNYDVSWYDG

-538 EQLAGLAYLV
+538 AQLAGLAYLV
-548 NTYHQFRGK
+548 NTCHTFSGK
-557 TVTLANDIDLAEHL
+557 TILLTNDIDLAEHL

-583 SVAIFGGTFD
+583 SLAIFGGTFD

-667 CHNRAYIEARSLFGD
+667 CHNRAYIEARSLFDD

-706 VVGFSTWGF
+706 VVGFSTWGI
-715 VYVSGLVAANAKV
+715 VCVSGLVAANAKV
-728 VNGYNIGTRSVTG
+728 VNGYNTGNISGTG
-741 PSVEVGGIPPS
+741 PSVEVGGITPS
-752 CAQLN
+752 FAQLN
-757 TVYNT
+757 NVYNT

-836 LIESDPDLPEMLSW
+836 LVKSDPDLPEMLSW

-984 AEDCEIRTSY
+984 AKDCEIRTSY

-1028 IAGYVVSTS
+1028 IAGYVSTS
-1037 SIDRCENLGIVTGT
+1037 SIDRCENLGVVTGT

-1075 AIINSSNHAV
+1075 TIINSSNHAV
-1085 VAVEALPEYDSCAG
+1085 VVVEALPEYDSCAG
-1099 GIVGYNSGSSTFI
+1099 GIVGYNYGSSTAFI
-1112 TNCYNAAGVRLS
+1112 ANCYNVAGVRLS
-1124 GSGFAGGILSYTDNA
+1124 GAGFAGGILSYTDNA
-1139 DICVANCYNIG
+1139 DIRVANCYNIG
-1150 TVSGVPGKLYSVV
+1150 TVSGVPGKSYPVV
-1163 PILSADSEDCYYLM
+1163 PILSADSEDCYYLT

-1200 FAVRLNDWSKTNNS
+1200 FAVRLNGWSKTNNS
-1214 SETGWQTLY
+1214 SETGRQTLY

-1235 VFTDQDPGYTGVESV
+1235 VFSDQDPGYTGVESV

-1266 VCGTES
+1266 VCGAES
-1272 PIYVY
+1272 PIYIC

>member
-1 MRKAYRTQFVHN
+1 
-13 FNIYDM
+13 M

-41 PLKRISPV
+41 PLKRISLV

-60 EETTR
+60 EGTTR

-100 VSADSWLADG
+100 VSANSWLADG

-192 AFSGLFGAVA
+192 KFSGLFGAVA

-251 VGNADNSSV
+251 VGNSDNSSV

-274 ANAWVGSYTATA
+274 ANAWVGSYTVTA
-286 ASPFQDA
+286 GSPFEGEETQSFEMTIEADDSSPERLTIGWRSSRYGIVYTLTGFIEDDGCLHISIGEQQLGSYGAYATMLVRYTNDGIFASGEVVGSLSDNSNTVTFSVSPSSYLMIAA
-293 VELVSLQISIM
+293 VENDQLF
-304 SAVNSSDGVV
+304 G
-314 LSWTSSEALGVSY
+314 W
-327 EASGT
+327 
-332 IGSDGR
+332 
-338 LYVSTGQQVG
+338 
-348 TYGSY
+348 
-353 TLMLEGLLG
+353 LEGY
-362 NGEAVED
+362 V
-369 DTFVGVMSD
+369 
-378 DEKTITFSL
+378 
-387 LSSPTAG
+387 P
-394 FMLIPAFQDGVNIG
+394 
-408 YLDGYRLP
+408 P

-441 KCFYGDGCVGDNHN
+441 KCFYGDGCVGDGYNDI
-455 EVGTVLPSSELLS
+455 GTALPSDELLS

-506 EDYVQSNWWTSE
+506 EDYVQSNWWTSD
-518 GNYDVSWYDE
+518 GNYDVSWYDG

-538 EQLAGLAYLV
+538 AQLAGLAYLV
-548 NTYHQFRGK
+548 NTCHTFSGK
-557 TVTLANDIDLAEHL
+557 TILLTNDIDLAEHL

-728 VNGYNIGTRSVTG
+728 VNGYNIGNISGTG
-741 PSVEVGGIPPS
+741 PSVEVGGITPS
-752 CAQLN
+752 FAQLN
-757 TVYNT
+757 NVYNT

-975 QARVTRVVL
+975 QARATRVVL

-1139 DICVANCYNIG
+1139 DIRVANCYNIG
-1150 TVSGVPGKLYSVV
+1150 TVSGVPGKSYSVV

>member
-1 MRKAYRTQFVHN
+1 
-13 FNIYDM
+13 M

-60 EETTR
+60 EGTTR
-65 MEGTVRPVDTKN
+65 MEGTVRPGDTKN

-274 ANAWVGSYTATA
+274 ANAWVGSYTVTA
-286 ASPFQDA
+286 GSPFEGEGTQSFEVTIEADDSSPERLTIGWSSSRYGI
-293 VELVSLQISIM
+293 VYTLTGFIEDDGCLHISIGEQQLGSYGAYTM
-304 SAVNSSDGVV
+304 MLVRYTDDGIF
-314 LSWTSSEALGVSY
+314 
-327 EASGT
+327 ASGEVV
-332 IGSDGR
+332 GS
-338 LYVSTGQQVG
+338 L
-348 TYGSY
+348 
-353 TLMLEGLLG
+353 
-362 NGEAVED
+362 
-369 DTFVGVMSD
+369 SD
-378 DEKTITFSL
+378 DNNTITFSV
-387 LSSPTAG
+387 SPASYLMIAAVENDQVAG
-394 FMLIPAFQDGVNIG
+394 WLEGYIP
-408 YLDGYRLP
+408 P
-416 FTAVKNEEQVTTGG
+416 FTAVKNEAQIMTGG

-441 KCFYGDGCVGDNHN
+441 KCFYGDGCAGDGYNDI
-455 EVGTVLPSSELLS
+455 GTALPSDELLS

-548 NTYHQFRGK
+548 NTCHQFWGK
-557 TVTLANDIDLAEHL
+557 TVILANDIDLAEHL

-593 GGGHVIR
+593 GGGYVIR

-667 CHNRAYIEARSLFGD
+667 CHNRAYIEVRSLFGN

-688 LGFDNQYNP
+688 LGFDNSYNP

-706 VVGFSTWGF
+706 VVGFSTWGI
-715 VYVSGLVAANAKV
+715 VCVSGLVAANAKV
-728 VNGYNIGTRSVTG
+728 VNGYNTGNISGTG
-741 PSVEVGGIPPS
+741 PSVEVGGITPS
-752 CAQLN
+752 FAQLN
-757 TVYNT
+757 NVYNT

-836 LIESDPDLPEMLSW
+836 LVESDPDLPEMLSW

-883 YDEAEDSFSISSP
+883 YDEAEDSFSISTP

-905 VKNGRTFEGKTV
+905 VKTGRTFEGKTV
-917 TLTGNIDLDGFKW
+917 TLSGNIDLDGLKW

-1028 IAGYVVSTS
+1028 IAGYVSTS
-1037 SIDRCENLGIVTGT
+1037 SIDRCENLGVVTGT

-1064 AGGIAGVNQES
+1064 TGGIAGVNQG
-1075 AIINSSNHAV
+1075 ATIINNSNHAA

-1099 GIVGYNSGSSTFI
+1099 GIVGYNSGSSVAFI
-1112 TNCYNAAGVRLS
+1112 ANCYNAAGVRLS
-1124 GSGFAGGILSYTDNA
+1124 GAGFAGGILSYTDNG
-1139 DICVANCYNIG
+1139 DVRVANCYNVG
-1150 TVSGVPGKLYSVV
+1150 TVSGVPGKSYPIV

-1200 FAVRLNDWSKTNNS
+1200 FAARLNDWSKTNNS
-1214 SETGWQTLY
+1214 SETGRQTLY

-1235 VFTDQDPGYTGVESV
+1235 LFTDQDPGYTGVESV

-1266 VCGTES
+1266 VCGAES
-1272 PIYVY
+1272 PIYIC

-1295 VDMSR
+1295 VDISR

>member
-1 MRKAYRTQFVHN
+1 
-13 FNIYDM
+13 M

-60 EETTR
+60 EGTTR

-89 VTANSSAFRNA
+89 VTGNSSAFRNA

-222 GSIAGSMNE
+222 GSITGSMNE

-251 VGNADNSSV
+251 VGNSDNSSV

-274 ANAWVGSYTATA
+274 ANAWVGSYTVTA
-286 ASPFQDA
+286 GSPFEGEGTQSFEMTIEADDSSPERLTIGWSSSRYGI
-293 VELVSLQISIM
+293 VYTLTGFIEDDGCLHISIGEQQLGSYGAYATM
-304 SAVNSSDGVV
+304 LVRYTNDGIF
-314 LSWTSSEALGVSY
+314 
-327 EASGT
+327 ASGEVV
-332 IGSDGR
+332 GS
-338 LYVSTGQQVG
+338 L
-348 TYGSY
+348 
-353 TLMLEGLLG
+353 
-362 NGEAVED
+362 
-369 DTFVGVMSD
+369 SD
-378 DEKTITFSL
+378 DSNTITFSVSP
-387 LSSPTAG
+387 SSYLMIAAVENDQLFG
-394 FMLIPAFQDGVNIG
+394 WLEG
-408 YLDGYRLP
+408 YVPP

-506 EDYVQSNWWTSE
+506 EDYVQSNWWTSD
-518 GNYDVSWYDE
+518 GNYDVSWYDG

-538 EQLAGLAYLV
+538 AQLAGLAYLV
-548 NTYHQFRGK
+548 NTCHTFSGK
-557 TVTLANDIDLAEHL
+557 TILLTNDIDLAEHL
-571 WVPIGRNSRNAQ
+571 WVPIGRNSQNAQ
-583 SVAIFGGTFD
+583 SLAIFGGTFD

-667 CHNRAYIEARSLFGD
+667 CHNRAYIEARSLFDD

-706 VVGFSTWGF
+706 VVGFSTWGI
-715 VYVSGLVAANAKV
+715 VCVSGLVAANAKV
-728 VNGYNIGTRSVTG
+728 VNGYNTGNISGTG
-741 PSVEVGGIPPS
+741 PSVEVGGITPS
-752 CAQLN
+752 FAQLN
-757 TVYNT
+757 NVYNT

-836 LIESDPDLPEMLSW
+836 LVKSDPDLPEMLSW

-984 AEDCEIRTSY
+984 AKDCEIRTSY

-1028 IAGYVVSTS
+1028 IAGYVSTS
-1037 SIDRCENLGIVTGT
+1037 SIDRCENLGVVTGT

-1075 AIINSSNHAV
+1075 TIINSSNHAV
-1085 VAVEALPEYDSCAG
+1085 VVVEALPEYDSCAG
-1099 GIVGYNSGSSTFI
+1099 GIVGYNYGSSTAFI
-1112 TNCYNAAGVRLS
+1112 ANCYNVAGVRLS
-1124 GSGFAGGILSYTDNA
+1124 GAGFAGGILSYTDNA
-1139 DICVANCYNIG
+1139 DIRVANCYNIG
-1150 TVSGVPGKLYSVV
+1150 TVSGVPGKSYPVV
-1163 PILSADSEDCYYLM
+1163 PILSADSEDCYYLT

-1200 FAVRLNDWSKTNNS
+1200 FAVRLNGWSKTNNS
-1214 SETGWQTLY
+1214 SETGRQTLY

-1235 VFTDQDPGYTGVESV
+1235 VFSDQDPGYTGVESV

-1266 VCGTES
+1266 VCGAES
-1272 PIYVY
+1272 PIYIC

>member
-60 EETTR
+60 EGTTR
-65 MEGTVRPVDTKN
+65 MEGTVRPGDTKN

-274 ANAWVGSYTATA
+274 ANAWVGSYTVTA
-286 ASPFQDA
+286 GSPFEGEGTQSFEVTIEADDSSPERLTIGWSSSRYGI
-293 VELVSLQISIM
+293 VYTLTGFIEDDGCLHISIGEQQLGSYGAYTM
-304 SAVNSSDGVV
+304 MLVRYTDDGIF
-314 LSWTSSEALGVSY
+314 
-327 EASGT
+327 ASGEVV
-332 IGSDGR
+332 GS
-338 LYVSTGQQVG
+338 L
-348 TYGSY
+348 
-353 TLMLEGLLG
+353 
-362 NGEAVED
+362 
-369 DTFVGVMSD
+369 SD
-378 DEKTITFSL
+378 DNNTITFSV
-387 LSSPTAG
+387 SPASYLMIAAVENDQVAG
-394 FMLIPAFQDGVNIG
+394 WLEGYIP
-408 YLDGYRLP
+408 P
-416 FTAVKNEEQVTTGG
+416 FTAVKNEAQIMTGG

-441 KCFYGDGCVGDNHN
+441 KCFYGDGCAGDGYNDI
-455 EVGTVLPSSELLS
+455 GTALPSDELLS

-548 NTYHQFRGK
+548 NTCHQFWGK
-557 TVTLANDIDLAEHL
+557 TVILANDIDLAEHL

-593 GGGHVIR
+593 GGGYVIR

-667 CHNRAYIEARSLFGD
+667 CHNRAYIEVRSLFGN

-688 LGFDNQYNP
+688 LGFDNSYNP

-706 VVGFSTWGF
+706 VVGFSTWGI
-715 VYVSGLVAANAKV
+715 VCVSGLVAANAKV
-728 VNGYNIGTRSVTG
+728 VNGYNTGNISGTG
-741 PSVEVGGIPPS
+741 PSVEVGGITPS
-752 CAQLN
+752 FAQLN
-757 TVYNT
+757 NVYNT

-776 EPVATASPIVASYGA
+776 EPVATAFPIAASYGA

-836 LIESDPDLPEMLSW
+836 LVESDPDLPEMLSW

-883 YDEAEDSFSISSP
+883 YDEAEDSFSISTP

-905 VKNGRTFEGKTV
+905 VKTGRTFEGKTV
-917 TLTGNIDLDGFKW
+917 TLSGNIDLDGLKW

-1028 IAGYVVSTS
+1028 IAGYVSTS
-1037 SIDRCENLGIVTGT
+1037 SIDRCENLGVVTGT

-1064 AGGIAGVNQES
+1064 TGGIAGVNQG
-1075 AIINSSNHAV
+1075 ATIINNSNHAA

-1099 GIVGYNSGSSTFI
+1099 GIVGYNSGSSVAFI
-1112 TNCYNAAGVRLS
+1112 ANCYNAAGVRLS
-1124 GSGFAGGILSYTDNA
+1124 GAGFAGGILSYTDNG
-1139 DICVANCYNIG
+1139 DVRVANCYNVG
-1150 TVSGVPGKLYSVV
+1150 TVSGVPGKSYPIV

-1200 FAVRLNDWSKTNNS
+1200 FAARLNDWSKTNNS
-1214 SETGWQTLY
+1214 SETGRQTLY

-1266 VCGTES
+1266 VCGAES
-1272 PIYVY
+1272 PIYIC

>member
-1 MRKAYRTQFVHN
+1 
-13 FNIYDM
+13 M

-60 EETTR
+60 EGTTR
-65 MEGTVRPVDTKN
+65 MEGTVRPGDTKN

-274 ANAWVGSYTATA
+274 ANAWVGSYTVTA
-286 ASPFQDA
+286 GSPFEGEGTQSFEVTIEADDSSPERLTIGWSSSRYGI
-293 VELVSLQISIM
+293 VYTLTGFIEDDGCLHISIGEQQLGSYGAYTM
-304 SAVNSSDGVV
+304 MLVRYTDDGIF
-314 LSWTSSEALGVSY
+314 
-327 EASGT
+327 ASGEVV
-332 IGSDGR
+332 GS
-338 LYVSTGQQVG
+338 L
-348 TYGSY
+348 
-353 TLMLEGLLG
+353 
-362 NGEAVED
+362 
-369 DTFVGVMSD
+369 SD
-378 DEKTITFSL
+378 DNNTITFSV
-387 LSSPTAG
+387 SPASYLMIAAVENDQVVG
-394 FMLIPAFQDGVNIG
+394 WLEGYIP
-408 YLDGYRLP
+408 P
-416 FTAVKNEEQVTTGG
+416 FTAVKNEAQIMTGG

-441 KCFYGDGCVGDNHN
+441 KCFYGDGCAGDGYNDI
-455 EVGTVLPSSELLS
+455 GTALPSDELLS

-548 NTYHQFRGK
+548 NTCHQFWGK
-557 TVTLANDIDLAEHL
+557 TVILANDIDLAEHL

-593 GGGHVIR
+593 GGGYVIR

-667 CHNRAYIEARSLFGD
+667 CHNRAYIEVRSLFGN

-688 LGFDNQYNP
+688 LGFDNSYNP

-706 VVGFSTWGF
+706 VVGFSTWGI
-715 VYVSGLVAANAKV
+715 VCVSGLVAANAKV
-728 VNGYNIGTRSVTG
+728 VNGYNTGNISGTG
-741 PSVEVGGIPPS
+741 PSVEVGGITPS
-752 CAQLN
+752 FAQLN
-757 TVYNT
+757 NVYNT

-836 LIESDPDLPEMLSW
+836 LVESDPDLPEMLSW

-883 YDEAEDSFSISSP
+883 YDEAEDSFSISTP

-905 VKNGRTFEGKTV
+905 VKTGRTFEGKTV
-917 TLTGNIDLDGFKW
+917 TLSGNIDLDGLKW

-1028 IAGYVVSTS
+1028 IAGYVSIS
-1037 SIDRCENLGIVTGT
+1037 SIDRCENLGVVTGT

-1064 AGGIAGVNQES
+1064 TGGIAGVNQG
-1075 AIINSSNHAV
+1075 ATIINNSNHAA

-1099 GIVGYNSGSSTFI
+1099 GIVGYNSGSSVAFI
-1112 TNCYNAAGVRLS
+1112 ANCYNAAGVRLS
-1124 GSGFAGGILSYTDNA
+1124 GAGFAGGILSYTDNG
-1139 DICVANCYNIG
+1139 DVRVANCYNVG
-1150 TVSGVPGKLYSVV
+1150 TVSGVPGKSYPIV

-1200 FAVRLNDWSKTNNS
+1200 FAARLNDWSKTNNS
-1214 SETGWQTLY
+1214 SETGRQTLY

-1266 VCGTES
+1266 VCGAES
-1272 PIYVY
+1272 PIYIC

>member
-1 MRKAYRTQFVHN
+1 
-13 FNIYDM
+13 M

-60 EETTR
+60 EGTTR
-65 MEGTVRPVDTKN
+65 MEGTVRPGDTKN

-274 ANAWVGSYTATA
+274 ANAWVGSYTVTA
-286 ASPFQDA
+286 GSPFEGEGTQSFEVTIEADDSSPERLTIGWSSSRYGI
-293 VELVSLQISIM
+293 VYTLTGFIEDDGCLHISIGEQQLGSYGAYTM
-304 SAVNSSDGVV
+304 MLVRYTDDGIF
-314 LSWTSSEALGVSY
+314 
-327 EASGT
+327 ASGEVV
-332 IGSDGR
+332 GS
-338 LYVSTGQQVG
+338 L
-348 TYGSY
+348 
-353 TLMLEGLLG
+353 
-362 NGEAVED
+362 
-369 DTFVGVMSD
+369 SD
-378 DEKTITFSL
+378 DNNTITFSV
-387 LSSPTAG
+387 SPASYLMIAAVENDQVAG
-394 FMLIPAFQDGVNIG
+394 WLEGYIP
-408 YLDGYRLP
+408 P
-416 FTAVKNEEQVTTGG
+416 FTAVKNEAQIMTGG

-441 KCFYGDGCVGDNHN
+441 KCFYGDGCAGDGYNDI
-455 EVGTVLPSSELLS
+455 GTALPSDELLS

-548 NTYHQFRGK
+548 NTCHQFWGK
-557 TVTLANDIDLAEHL
+557 TVILANDIDLAEHL

-593 GGGHVIR
+593 GGGYVIR

-667 CHNRAYIEARSLFGD
+667 CHNRAYIEVRSLFGN

-688 LGFDNQYNP
+688 LGFDNSYNP

-706 VVGFSTWGF
+706 VVGFSTWGI
-715 VYVSGLVAANAKV
+715 VCVSGLVAANAKV
-728 VNGYNIGTRSVTG
+728 VNGYNTGNISGTG
-741 PSVEVGGIPPS
+741 PSVEVGGITPS
-752 CAQLN
+752 FAQLN
-757 TVYNT
+757 NVYNT

-836 LIESDPDLPEMLSW
+836 LVESDPDLPEMLSW

-883 YDEAEDSFSISSP
+883 YDEAEDSFSISTP

-905 VKNGRTFEGKTV
+905 VKTGRTFEGKTV
-917 TLTGNIDLDGFKW
+917 TLSGNIDLDGLKW

-1028 IAGYVVSTS
+1028 IAGYVSTS
-1037 SIDRCENLGIVTGT
+1037 SIDRCENLGVVTGT

-1064 AGGIAGVNQES
+1064 TGGIAGVNQG
-1075 AIINSSNHAV
+1075 ATIINNSNHAA

-1099 GIVGYNSGSSTFI
+1099 GIVGYNSGSSVAFI
-1112 TNCYNAAGVRLS
+1112 ANCYNAAGVRLS
-1124 GSGFAGGILSYTDNA
+1124 GAGFAGGILSYTDNG
-1139 DICVANCYNIG
+1139 DVRVANCYNVG
-1150 TVSGVPGKLYSVV
+1150 TVSGVPGKSYPIV

-1200 FAVRLNDWSKTNNS
+1200 FAARLNDWSKTNNS
-1214 SETGWQTLY
+1214 SETGRQTLY

-1266 VCGTES
+1266 VCGAES

>member
-1 MRKAYRTQFVHN
+1 MLRCRD
-13 FNIYDM
+13 I
-19 KKWFTLIGL
+19 
-28 CCLMT
+28 
-33 GMISATNQ
+33 
-41 PLKRISPV
+41 P
-49 QAAQMRLGVLN
+49 QA
-60 EETTR
+60 
-65 MEGTVRPVDTKN
+65 
-77 IGRILS
+77 
-83 RSAVSS
+83 
-89 VTANSSAFRNA
+89 
-100 VSADSWLADG
+100 
-110 NYDISWY
+110 
-117 DETKDE
+117 
-123 FSLSSPA
+123 
-130 QLAGLSY
+130 
-137 LVRAGKN
+137 
-144 FQYCTV
+144 
-150 RLSADIDLS
+150 
-159 NYKWIPIGTRG
+159 
-170 VEFKGLFDGGGHTI
+170 
-184 SGLHTDME
+184 
-192 AFSGLFGAVA
+192 
-202 STDIRNVMLS
+202 
-212 SSCVVVGSVA
+212 
-222 GSIAGSMNE
+222 
-231 SAIMNCRSDAAVQG
+231 
-245 YTAGGL
+245 GL

-274 ANAWVGSYTATA
+274 ANAWVGSYTVTA
-286 ASPFQDA
+286 GSPFEGEGTQSFEVTIEADDSSPERLTIGWSSSRYGI
-293 VELVSLQISIM
+293 VYTLTGFIEDDGCLHISIGEQQLGSYGAYTM
-304 SAVNSSDGVV
+304 MLVRYTDDGIF
-314 LSWTSSEALGVSY
+314 
-327 EASGT
+327 ASGEVV
-332 IGSDGR
+332 GS
-338 LYVSTGQQVG
+338 L
-348 TYGSY
+348 
-353 TLMLEGLLG
+353 
-362 NGEAVED
+362 
-369 DTFVGVMSD
+369 SD
-378 DEKTITFSL
+378 DNNTITFSV
-387 LSSPTAG
+387 SPASYLMIAAVENDQVAG
-394 FMLIPAFQDGVNIG
+394 WLEGYIP
-408 YLDGYRLP
+408 P
-416 FTAVKNEEQVTTGG
+416 FTAVKNEAQIMTGG

-441 KCFYGDGCVGDNHN
+441 KCFYGDGCAGDGYNDI
-455 EVGTVLPSSELLS
+455 GTALPSDELLS

-548 NTYHQFRGK
+548 NTCHQFWGK
-557 TVTLANDIDLAEHL
+557 TVILANDIDLAEHL

-593 GGGHVIR
+593 GGGYVIR

-667 CHNRAYIEARSLFGD
+667 CHNRAYIEVRSLFGN

-688 LGFDNQYNP
+688 LGFDNSYNP

-706 VVGFSTWGF
+706 VVGFSTWGI
-715 VYVSGLVAANAKV
+715 VCVSGLVAANAKV
-728 VNGYNIGTRSVTG
+728 VNGYNTGNISGTG
-741 PSVEVGGIPPS
+741 PSVEVGGITPS
-752 CAQLN
+752 FAQLN
-757 TVYNT
+757 NVYNT

-836 LIESDPDLPEMLSW
+836 LVESDPDLPEMLSW

-883 YDEAEDSFSISSP
+883 YDEAEDSFSISTP

-905 VKNGRTFEGKTV
+905 VKTGRTFEGKTV
-917 TLTGNIDLDGFKW
+917 TLSGNIDLDGLKW

-1028 IAGYVVSTS
+1028 IAGYVSTS
-1037 SIDRCENLGIVTGT
+1037 SIDRCENLGVVTGT

-1064 AGGIAGVNQES
+1064 TGGIAGVNQG
-1075 AIINSSNHAV
+1075 ATIINNSNHAA

-1099 GIVGYNSGSSTFI
+1099 GIVGYNSGSSVAFI
-1112 TNCYNAAGVRLS
+1112 ANCYNAAGVRLS
-1124 GSGFAGGILSYTDNA
+1124 GAGFAGGILSYTDNG
-1139 DICVANCYNIG
+1139 DVRVANCYNVG
-1150 TVSGVPGKLYSVV
+1150 TVSGVPGKSYPIV

-1200 FAVRLNDWSKTNNS
+1200 FAARLNDWSKTNNS
-1214 SETGWQTLY
+1214 SETGRQTLY

-1266 VCGTES
+1266 VCGAES
-1272 PIYVY
+1272 PIYIC

-1300 LVAGVYLVRTGDKVV
+1300 LVAGVYLLRTGGKVV

>member
-60 EETTR
+60 EGTTR

-100 VSADSWLADG
+100 VSANSWLADG

-192 AFSGLFGAVA
+192 KFSGLFGAVA

-251 VGNADNSSV
+251 VGNSDNSSV

-274 ANAWVGSYTATA
+274 ANAWVGSYTVTA
-286 ASPFQDA
+286 GSPFEGEETQSFEMTIEADDSSPERLTIGWRSSRYGI
-293 VELVSLQISIM
+293 VYTLTGFIEDDGCLHISIGEQQLGSYGAYATM
-304 SAVNSSDGVV
+304 LVRYTNDGIF
-314 LSWTSSEALGVSY
+314 
-327 EASGT
+327 ASGEVV
-332 IGSDGR
+332 GS
-338 LYVSTGQQVG
+338 L
-348 TYGSY
+348 
-353 TLMLEGLLG
+353 
-362 NGEAVED
+362 
-369 DTFVGVMSD
+369 SD
-378 DEKTITFSL
+378 DSNTITFSVSP
-387 LSSPTAG
+387 SSYLMIAAVENDQLFG
-394 FMLIPAFQDGVNIG
+394 WLEG
-408 YLDGYRLP
+408 YVPP

-441 KCFYGDGCVGDNHN
+441 KCFYGDGCVGDGYNDI
-455 EVGTVLPSSELLS
+455 GTALPSDELLS

-506 EDYVQSNWWTSE
+506 EDYVQSNWWTSD
-518 GNYDVSWYDE
+518 GNYDVSWYDG
-528 SRTEFTISTP
+528 SHTEFTISTP
-538 EQLAGLAYLV
+538 AQLAGLAYLV
-548 NTYHQFRGK
+548 NTCHTFSGK
-557 TVTLANDIDLAEHL
+557 TILLTNDIDLAEHL

-667 CHNRAYIEARSLFGD
+667 CHNRAYIEARSLFDD

-706 VVGFSTWGF
+706 VVGFSTWGI
-715 VYVSGLVAANAKV
+715 VCVSGLVAANAKV
-728 VNGYNIGTRSVTG
+728 VNGYNTGNISGTG
-741 PSVEVGGIPPS
+741 PSVEVGGITPS
-752 CAQLN
+752 FAQLN
-757 TVYNT
+757 NVYNT
-762 GRLTATGRSIIPES
+762 GRLTAMGRSIIPES

-836 LIESDPDLPEMLSW
+836 LVESDPDLPEMLSW
-850 TIRSEENDGFPVFG
+850 TVRPEENDGFPVFG

-883 YDEAEDSFSISSP
+883 YDEAKDSFSISSP

-917 TLTGNIDLDGFKW
+917 TLTGNIDLDGLKW

-975 QARVTRVVL
+975 QAQVTRVVL

-994 YGGGVVAYAQESEIV
+994 YGGGVVAYTQKSEIV

-1112 TNCYNAAGVRLS
+1112 ANCYNVAGVQLS

-1139 DICVANCYNIG
+1139 DIRVANCYNIG
-1150 TVSGVPGKLYSVV
+1150 TVSGVPGKSYPVV

-1200 FAVRLNDWSKTNNS
+1200 FAARLNDWSKTNNS

-1223 WKVEDAENDGYP
+1223 WKIEDAENDGYP

-1250 VSGVRI
+1250 ASGVRI

-1266 VCGTES
+1266 VCGAES
-1272 PIYVY
+1272 PIYIC

-1300 LVAGVYLVRTGDKVV
+1300 LVAGVYLLRTGGKVV

>member
-1 MRKAYRTQFVHN
+1 MRKAYRAQFVHN

-60 EETTR
+60 EGTTR
-65 MEGTVRPVDTKN
+65 MEGTVRPGDTKN

-89 VTANSSAFRNA
+89 VTGNSSAFRNA
-100 VSADSWLADG
+100 VSADSWIADG

-150 RLSADIDLS
+150 RLSTDIDLS

-222 GSIAGSMNE
+222 GSITGSMNE

-251 VGNADNSSV
+251 VGNSDNSSV

-274 ANAWVGSYTATA
+274 ANAWVGSYTVTA
-286 ASPFQDA
+286 GSPFEGEGTQSFEMTIEADDSSPERLTIGWSSSRYGI
-293 VELVSLQISIM
+293 VYTLTGFIEDDGCLHISIGEQQLGSYGAYATM
-304 SAVNSSDGVV
+304 LVRYTNDGIF
-314 LSWTSSEALGVSY
+314 
-327 EASGT
+327 ASGEVV
-332 IGSDGR
+332 GS
-338 LYVSTGQQVG
+338 L
-348 TYGSY
+348 
-353 TLMLEGLLG
+353 
-362 NGEAVED
+362 
-369 DTFVGVMSD
+369 SD
-378 DEKTITFSL
+378 DSNTITFSVSP
-387 LSSPTAG
+387 SSYLMIAAVENDQLFG
-394 FMLIPAFQDGVNIG
+394 WLEG
-408 YLDGYRLP
+408 YVPP

-636 EDCAVRVTATGS
+636 EDCAVRVTATSS

-667 CHNRAYIEARSLFGD
+667 CHNRAYIEARSLFDD

-706 VVGFSTWGF
+706 VVGFSTWGI
-715 VYVSGLVAANAKV
+715 VCVSGLVAANAKI
-728 VNGYNIGTRSVTG
+728 VNGYNTGNISGTG
-741 PSVEVGGIPPS
+741 PSVEVGGITPS
-752 CAQLN
+752 FAQLN
-757 TVYNT
+757 NVYNT
-762 GRLTATGRSIIPES
+762 GRLTATGRSIISES

-917 TLTGNIDLDGFKW
+917 TLTGNIDLDGLKW

-975 QARVTRVVL
+975 QAQVTRVVL

-1139 DICVANCYNIG
+1139 DIRVANCYNIG
-1150 TVSGVPGKLYSVV
+1150 TVSGVPGKSYPVV

-1177 NCVEGEGSYAGT
+1177 NCVEGEGSYA
-1189 ALTVDYMKSTA
+1189 
-1200 FAVRLNDWSKTNNS
+1200 
-1214 SETGWQTLY
+1214 
-1223 WKVEDAENDGYP
+1223 
-1235 VFTDQDPGYTGVESV
+1235 
-1250 VSGVRI
+1250 
-1256 YPTTVSGELF
+1256 
-1266 VCGTES
+1266 
-1272 PIYVY
+1272 
-1277 NLAGHIVS
+1277 
-1285 IIDPT
+1285 
-1290 EEITV
+1290 
-1295 VDMSR
+1295 
-1300 LVAGVYLVRTGDKVV
+1300 
-1315 RLVKL
+1315 